1 MKTFIQ
7 LTAEQIAVLEAQSC
21 RCDDWSLVTVTE
33 DFDPKYVRNVNF
45 SGQIRIGSFNK
56 IFTLAG
62 GICKHS
68 GIYHATLHN
77 VIVGDDCMI
86 EHIRNYIA
94 NYIIGD
100 GSYIE
105 NVTDLI
111 TYGDSSFGN
120 GTKVSVLN
128 ETGGR
133 EVAIHDHLSSHEA
146 YITAL
151 YRHDAKLIGILGQ
164 LVDEYV
170 ASVTSGVGVIGRN
183 VEIMDAMH
191 IVNVKIGDATKIKG
205 TSRLRNGTIMSCPE
219 APVHIGMNVI
229 ADDFI
234 VQSGSSITDG
244 VSLSKCFVGQACCLG
259 HGYSASD
266 SLFFSN
272 CQGENGEACALF
284 AGPYTVTHHK
294 STLLIAGMFSFM
306 NAGSGSNQSNHMYK
320 LGPIHQGIFE
330 RGAKTTSDSY
340 VLFPAKIGAFSLV
353 MGRHVNNPDTTDL
366 PFSYLIEQQGVTYI
380 VPGVNLKSVGTIRD
394 VKKWPSRDK
403 RTDPHKLDYIN
414 FNHLSPFTVQKM
426 FAGVELLEKLR
437 EASGNKA
444 DNYYYKKSIIRNSA
458 LHKGI
463 RYYQTGIVKFLGNSF
478 ISRIENSSLNSDESL
493 RRALRKDTEVG
504 SGNWLDISGLI
515 CPASEVERLCRDI
528 SDGVITQ
535 ISQLGERFEEI
546 ASNYYR
552 YEWTWAYDAIERYFG
567 YNLSTITRAQAISLV
582 KQWKSAVVSLDKLI
596 YEDAGKEFELTSMTG
611 FGADGDKS
619 RRNEDFAAVRG
630 GGFEQNPF
638 VQEVQDHIRRKSEL
652 GDKIINKLSHTKKS
666 IDLNAIMTIFNQEFN
681 EEENSSQK

>member
-1 MKTFIQ
+1 MK

-21 RCDDWSLVTVTE
+21 RCENWSEVTVAE
-33 DFDPKYVRNVNF
+33 DFNPKYVRNVNF
-45 SGQIRIGSFNK
+45 SGQVRLGSFNK

-62 GICKHS
+62 GIRKHS

-77 VIVGDDCMI
+77 VIVGDDCMV

-111 TYGDSSFGN
+111 TYGETSFGN

-133 EVAIHDHLSSHEA
+133 EVAIHEHLSSHEA

-151 YRHDAKLIGILGQ
+151 YRHDQKLIDSINE
-164 LVDEYV
+164 LVSKYV
-170 ASVTSGVGVIGRN
+170 ESSKSTFGVIGEN
-183 VEIMDAMH
+183 VEILDAMH
-191 IVNVKIGDATKIKG
+191 IVNVKIGDSAKIKG
-205 TSRLRNGTIMSCPE
+205 ASRLRNGSIVSCEE
-219 APVHIGMNVI
+219 APVNIGMNVI

-234 VQSGSSITDG
+234 VESGSSITDG
-244 VSLSKCFVGQACCLG
+244 VTLTRCFVGQACVLG

-340 VLFPAKIGAFSLV
+340 VLYPAKIGAFSLV
-353 MGRHVNNPDTTDL
+353 MGRHVNNPDTSNL

-380 VPGVNLKSVGTIRD
+380 IPGVNLKSVGTVRD
-394 VKKWPSRDK
+394 VRKWPSRDRRK
-403 RTDPHKLDYIN
+403 DPHRLDHIN

-426 FAGVELLEKLR
+426 FDGMKILEMLK
-437 EASGNKA
+437 EASGNRA
-444 DNYYYKKSIIRNSA
+444 DNYYYKKSIIRNAS
-458 LHKGI
+458 LHKGLK
-463 RYYQTGIVKFLGNSF
+463 YYQTGIIKFLGNSF
-478 ISRIENSSLNSDESL
+478 ITRIQDADVSSDEGLRQAL
-493 RRALRKDTEVG
+493 RRDNPVG
-504 SGNWLDISGLI
+504 AGHWLDISGLI
-515 CPASEVERLCRDI
+515 CPASEIEKLCDDLTEGKVRDI
-528 SDGVITQ
+528 VE
-535 ISQLGERFEEI
+535 LGSRFGQI
-546 ASNYYR
+546 ASDYYS
-552 YEWTWAYDAIERYFG
+552 YEWTWAYDAIEKFWG
-567 YNLSTITRAQAISLV
+567 YDLANITRSQAIDLIS
-582 KQWKSAVVSLDKLI
+582 QWKNAVISLDKLI
-596 YEDAGKEFELTSMTG
+596 YDDAGKEFELTSMTG
-611 FGADGDKS
+611 FGVDGDKV
-619 RRNEDFAAVRG
+619 RRDADFTAVRG
-630 GGFEQNPF
+630 GGFNENPF
-638 VQEVQDHIRRKSEL
+638 VLEVLDHMRRKGEL
-652 GDKIINKLSHTKKS
+652 GDRMIARLGRKN
-666 IDLNAIMTIFNQEFN
+666 
-681 EEENSSQK
+681 

>member
-1 MKTFIQ
+1 MK

-21 RCDDWSLVTVTE
+21 RCENWSEVTVAE
-33 DFDPKYVRNVNF
+33 DFNPKYVRNVNF
-45 SGQIRIGSFNK
+45 SGQVRLGSFNK

-62 GICKHS
+62 GIRKHS

-77 VIVGDDCMI
+77 VIVGDDCMV

-111 TYGDSSFGN
+111 TYGETSFGN

-133 EVAIHDHLSSHEA
+133 EVAIHEHLSSHEA

-151 YRHDAKLIGILGQ
+151 YRHDQKLIDSINE
-164 LVDEYV
+164 LVSKYV
-170 ASVTSGVGVIGRN
+170 ESSKSTFGVIGKN
-183 VEIMDAMH
+183 VEILDAMH
-191 IVNVKIGDATKIKG
+191 IVNVKIGDSAKIKG
-205 TSRLRNGTIMSCPE
+205 ASRLRNGSIVSCEE
-219 APVHIGMNVI
+219 APVNIGMNVI

-234 VQSGSSITDG
+234 VESGSSITDG
-244 VSLSKCFVGQACCLG
+244 VTLTRCFVGQACVLG

-340 VLFPAKIGAFSLV
+340 VLYPAKIGAFSLV
-353 MGRHVNNPDTTDL
+353 MGRHVNNPDTSNL

-380 VPGVNLKSVGTIRD
+380 IPGVNLKSVGTVRD
-394 VKKWPSRDK
+394 VRKWPSRDRRK
-403 RTDPHKLDYIN
+403 DPHRLDHIN

-426 FAGVELLEKLR
+426 FDGMKILEMLK
-437 EASGNKA
+437 EASGNRA
-444 DNYYYKKSIIRNSA
+444 DNYYYKKSIIRNAS
-458 LHKGI
+458 LHKGLK
-463 RYYQTGIVKFLGNSF
+463 YYQTGIIKFLGNSF
-478 ISRIENSSLNSDESL
+478 ITRIQDADVSSDEGLRQAL
-493 RRALRKDTEVG
+493 RRDNPVG
-504 SGNWLDISGLI
+504 AGHWLDISGLI
-515 CPASEVERLCRDI
+515 CPASEIEKLCDDLTEGKVRDLVE
-528 SDGVITQ
+528 
-535 ISQLGERFEEI
+535 LGSRFGQI
-546 ASNYYR
+546 ASGYYS
-552 YEWTWAYDAIERYFG
+552 YEWTWAYDAIEKFWG
-567 YNLSTITRAQAISLV
+567 YDLANITRSQAIDLIS
-582 KQWKSAVVSLDKLI
+582 QWKNAVISLDKLI
-596 YEDAGKEFELTSMTG
+596 YDDAGKEFELTSMTG
-611 FGADGDKS
+611 FGVDGDKV
-619 RRNEDFAAVRG
+619 RRDADFTAVRG
-630 GGFEQNPF
+630 GGFNENPF
-638 VQEVQDHIRRKSEL
+638 VLEVLDHMRRKGEL
-652 GDKIINKLSHTKKS
+652 GDRMIARLGRKK
-666 IDLNAIMTIFNQEFN
+666 
-681 EEENSSQK
+681 

>member
-1 MKTFIQ
+1 MKTYLK
-7 LTAEQIAVLEAQSC
+7 LTAEQIAALEAQSC
-21 RCDDWSLVTVTE
+21 RCENWSEVTVAE
-33 DFDPKYVRNVNF
+33 DFNPKYVRNVNF
-45 SGQIRIGSFNK
+45 SGQIRLGSFNK

-62 GICKHS
+62 GIKKHS

-111 TYGDSSFGN
+111 TYGETSFGN

-133 EVAIHDHLSSHEA
+133 EVAIHEHLSSHEA

-151 YRHDAKLIGILGQ
+151 YRHDQKLIESLND
-164 LVDEYV
+164 LVSKYV
-170 ASVTSGVGVIGRN
+170 ESSKSSFGVIGKD
-183 VEIMDAMH
+183 VEILDAMH
-191 IVNVKIGDATKIKG
+191 IVNVKIGDSARIKG
-205 TSRLRNGTIMSCPE
+205 ASRLRNGSIVSCAE
-219 APVHIGMNVI
+219 APVYIGMNVI

-234 VQSGSSITDG
+234 VESGSSITDG
-244 VSLSKCFVGQACCLG
+244 VSLTRCFVGQACILG

-340 VLFPAKIGAFSLV
+340 VLYPAKIGAFSLV
-353 MGRHVNNPDTTDL
+353 MGRHVNNPDTSDL

-380 VPGVNLKSVGTIRD
+380 IPGVNLKSVGTIRD

-403 RTDPHKLDYIN
+403 RKDPHRLDHIN

-426 FAGVELLEKLR
+426 FDGIEILEKLK
-437 EASGNKA
+437 EASGNRA
-444 DNYYYKKSIIRNSA
+444 DNYYYKKSIIRNAS
-458 LHKGI
+458 LHKGLK
-463 RYYQTGIVKFLGNSF
+463 YYQTGIIKFLGNSF
-478 ISRIENSSLNSDESL
+478 ISRIQDADLSSDEGL
-493 RRALRKDTEVG
+493 RRALRRDNPVG
-504 SGNWLDISGLI
+504 SGHWLDISGLI
-515 CPASEVERLCRDI
+515 CPASEIEKLCDDLTEGKVRDLVE
-528 SDGVITQ
+528 
-535 ISQLGERFEEI
+535 LGSRFGQI
-546 ASNYYR
+546 ASNYYS
-552 YEWTWAYDAIERYFG
+552 YEWTWAYDAIEKFWG
-567 YNLSTITRAQAISLV
+567 YDLATITRSQAIDLIS
-582 KQWKSAVVSLDKLI
+582 QWKNAVISLDKLI
-596 YEDAGKEFELTSMTG
+596 YDDAGKEFELSSMTG
-611 FGADGDKS
+611 FGVDGDKV
-619 RRNEDFAAVRG
+619 RRDADFTAVRG
-630 GGFEQNPF
+630 GGFNENPF
-638 VQEVQDHIRRKSEL
+638 VLEVLDHMRRKGEL
-652 GDKIINKLSHTKKS
+652 GDRMIARLGLSQGLK
-666 IDLNAIMTIFNQEFN
+666 
-681 EEENSSQK
+681 

>member
-1 MKTFIQ
+1 MK
-7 LTAEQIAVLEAQSC
+7 LTAEQIAALEAQSC
-21 RCDDWSLVTVTE
+21 RCENWSEVTVAE
-33 DFDPKYVRNVNF
+33 DFNPKYVRNVNF
-45 SGQIRIGSFNK
+45 SGQIRLGSFNK

-62 GICKHS
+62 GIKKHS

-111 TYGDSSFGN
+111 TYGETSFGN

-133 EVAIHDHLSSHEA
+133 EVAIHEHLSSHEA

-151 YRHDAKLIGILGQ
+151 YRHDQKLIESLND
-164 LVDEYV
+164 LVSKYV
-170 ASVTSGVGVIGRN
+170 ESSKSSFGVIGKD
-183 VEIMDAMH
+183 VEILDAMH
-191 IVNVKIGDATKIKG
+191 IVNVKIGDSARIKG
-205 TSRLRNGTIMSCPE
+205 ASRLRNGSIVSCAE
-219 APVHIGMNVI
+219 APVYIGMNVI

-234 VQSGSSITDG
+234 VESGSSITDG
-244 VSLSKCFVGQACCLG
+244 VSLTRCFVGQACILG

-340 VLFPAKIGAFSLV
+340 VLYPAKIGAFSLV
-353 MGRHVNNPDTTDL
+353 MGRHVNNPDTSDL

-380 VPGVNLKSVGTIRD
+380 IPGVNLKSVGTIRD

-403 RTDPHKLDYIN
+403 RKDPHRLDHIN

-426 FAGVELLEKLR
+426 FDGIEILEKLK
-437 EASGNKA
+437 EASGNRA
-444 DNYYYKKSIIRNSA
+444 DNYYYKKSIIRNAS
-458 LHKGI
+458 LHKGLK
-463 RYYQTGIVKFLGNSF
+463 YYQTGIIKFLGNSF
-478 ISRIENSSLNSDESL
+478 ISRIQDADLSSDEGL
-493 RRALRKDTEVG
+493 RRALRRDNPVG
-504 SGNWLDISGLI
+504 AGHWLDISGLI
-515 CPASEVERLCRDI
+515 CPASEIEKLCDDLTEGKVRDLVE
-528 SDGVITQ
+528 
-535 ISQLGERFEEI
+535 LGSRFGQI
-546 ASNYYR
+546 ASNYYS
-552 YEWTWAYDAIERYFG
+552 YEWTWAYDAIEKFWG
-567 YNLSTITRAQAISLV
+567 YDLATITRSQAIDLIS
-582 KQWKSAVVSLDKLI
+582 QWKNAVISLDKLI
-596 YEDAGKEFELTSMTG
+596 YDDAGKEFELSSMTG
-611 FGADGDKS
+611 FGVDGDKV
-619 RRNEDFAAVRG
+619 RRDADFTAVRG
-630 GGFEQNPF
+630 GGFNENPF
-638 VQEVQDHIRRKSEL
+638 VLEVLDHMRRKGEL
-652 GDKIINKLSHTKKS
+652 GDRMIARLGLSQGLK
-666 IDLNAIMTIFNQEFN
+666 
-681 EEENSSQK
+681 

>member
-1 MKTFIQ
+1 MKTFLR

-21 RCDDWSLVTVTE
+21 RCENWSEVTVAE
-33 DFDPKYVRNVNF
+33 DFNPKYVRNVNF
-45 SGQIRIGSFNK
+45 SGQVRLGSFNK

-62 GICKHS
+62 GIRKHS

-77 VIVGDDCMI
+77 VIVGDDCMV

-111 TYGDSSFGN
+111 TYGETSFGN

-133 EVAIHDHLSSHEA
+133 EVAIHEHLSSHEA

-151 YRHDAKLIGILGQ
+151 YRHDQKLIDSINE
-164 LVDEYV
+164 LVSKYV
-170 ASVTSGVGVIGRN
+170 ESSKSTFGVIGKN
-183 VEIMDAMH
+183 VEILDAMH
-191 IVNVKIGDATKIKG
+191 IVNVKIGDSAKIKG
-205 TSRLRNGTIMSCPE
+205 ASRLRNGSIVSCEE
-219 APVHIGMNVI
+219 APVNIGMNVI

-234 VQSGSSITDG
+234 VESGSSITDG
-244 VSLSKCFVGQACCLG
+244 VTLTRCFVGQACVLG

-340 VLFPAKIGAFSLV
+340 VLYPAKIGAFSLV
-353 MGRHVNNPDTTDL
+353 MGRHVNNPDTSNL

-380 VPGVNLKSVGTIRD
+380 IPGVNLKSVGTVRD
-394 VKKWPSRDK
+394 VRKWPSRDRRK
-403 RTDPHKLDYIN
+403 DPHRLDHIN

-426 FAGVELLEKLR
+426 FDGIRILEMLK
-437 EASGNKA
+437 EASGNRA
-444 DNYYYKKSIIRNSA
+444 DNYYYKKSIIRNAS
-458 LHKGI
+458 LHKGLK
-463 RYYQTGIVKFLGNSF
+463 YYQTGIIKFLGNSF
-478 ISRIENSSLNSDESL
+478 ITRIQDADVSSDEGLRQAL
-493 RRALRKDTEVG
+493 RRDNPVG
-504 SGNWLDISGLI
+504 AGHWLDISGLI
-515 CPASEVERLCRDI
+515 CPASEIEKLCDDLTEGKVRDI
-528 SDGVITQ
+528 VE
-535 ISQLGERFEEI
+535 LGSRFGQI
-546 ASNYYR
+546 ASDYYS
-552 YEWTWAYDAIERYFG
+552 YEWTWAYDAIEKFWG
-567 YNLSTITRAQAISLV
+567 YDLANITRSQAIDLIS
-582 KQWKSAVVSLDKLI
+582 QWKNAVISLDKLI
-596 YEDAGKEFELTSMTG
+596 YDDAGKEFELTSMTG
-611 FGADGDKS
+611 FGVDGDKV
-619 RRNEDFAAVRG
+619 RRDADFTAVRG
-630 GGFEQNPF
+630 GGFNENPF
-638 VQEVQDHIRRKSEL
+638 VLEVLDHMRRKGEL
-652 GDKIINKLSHTKKS
+652 GDRMIARLGRKK
-666 IDLNAIMTIFNQEFN
+666 
-681 EEENSSQK
+681 

>member
-1 MKTFIQ
+1 MKTFLR

-21 RCDDWSLVTVTE
+21 RCENWSEVTVAE

-45 SGQIRIGSFNK
+45 SGQVRLGSFNK
-56 IFTLAG
+56 TFTLAG
-62 GICKHS
+62 GIRKHS

-77 VIVGDDCMI
+77 VIVGDDCMV

-111 TYGDSSFGN
+111 TYGETSFGN

-133 EVAIHDHLSSHEA
+133 EVAIHEHLSSHEA

-151 YRHDAKLIGILGQ
+151 YRHDQ
-164 LVDEYV
+164 RLVDSLNALVSKYV
-170 ASVTSGVGVIGRN
+170 ESSTSTVGVIGKN

-191 IVNVKIGDATKIKG
+191 IVNVKIGDCARIKG
-205 TSRLRNGTIMSCPE
+205 TSRLRNGSIVSCEE
-219 APVHIGMNVI
+219 APVNIGMNVI

-234 VQSGSSITDG
+234 IESGSSITDG
-244 VSLSKCFVGQACCLG
+244 VTLTRCFVGQACILG

-340 VLFPAKIGAFSLV
+340 VLYPAKIGAFSLV
-353 MGRHVNNPDTTDL
+353 MGRHVNNPDTSDL

-380 VPGVNLKSVGTIRD
+380 IPGVNLKSVGTIRD
-394 VKKWPSRDK
+394 VKKWPSRD
-403 RTDPHKLDYIN
+403 RRQDPHRLDHIN

-426 FAGVELLEKLR
+426 FDGIRILEKLK
-437 EASGNKA
+437 EASGNRA
-444 DNYYYKKSIIRNSA
+444 DNYYYKKSIIRNAS
-458 LHKGI
+458 LHKGLK
-463 RYYQTGIVKFLGNSF
+463 YYQTGIIKFLGNSF
-478 ISRIENSSLNSDESL
+478 ITRIQDADVSSDAAL
-493 RRALRKDTEVG
+493 RRALRRDNP
-504 SGNWLDISGLI
+504 SGAGHWLDISGLI
-515 CPASEVERLCRDI
+515 CPASEIEKLCDDLTEGKVIDVVE
-528 SDGVITQ
+528 
-535 ISQLGERFEEI
+535 LGSRFERI
-546 ASNYYR
+546 AADYYSC
-552 YEWTWAYDAIERYFG
+552 EWTWAYDAIEKFWG
-567 YNLSTITRAQAISLV
+567 YDLAQITRSQAIDLIR
-582 KQWKSAVVSLDKLI
+582 QWKNAVISLDKLI
-596 YEDAGKEFELTSMTG
+596 YDDAGKEFELTSMTG
-611 FGADGDKS
+611 FGVDGDKV
-619 RRNEDFAAVRG
+619 RRDADFTAVRG
-630 GGFEQNPF
+630 GGFNENPF
-638 VQEVQDHIRRKSEL
+638 VLEVLDHIRRKGEL
-652 GDKIINKLSHTKKS
+652 GDRMIAKLSSK
-666 IDLNAIMTIFNQEFN
+666 
-681 EEENSSQK
+681 

>member
-1 MKTFIQ
+1 MK

-21 RCDDWSLVTVTE
+21 RCENWSEVTVAE
-33 DFDPKYVRNVNF
+33 DFNPKYVRNVNF
-45 SGQIRIGSFNK
+45 SGQVRLGSFNK

-62 GICKHS
+62 GIRKHS

-77 VIVGDDCMI
+77 VIVGDDCMV

-111 TYGDSSFGN
+111 TYGETSFGN
-120 GTKVSVLN
+120 GMKVSVLN

-133 EVAIHDHLSSHEA
+133 EVAIHEHLSSHEA

-151 YRHDAKLIGILGQ
+151 YRHDQKLIDSINE
-164 LVDEYV
+164 LVSKYV
-170 ASVTSGVGVIGRN
+170 ESSKSTFGVIGKN
-183 VEIMDAMH
+183 VEILDAMH
-191 IVNVKIGDATKIKG
+191 IVNVKIGDSAKIKG
-205 TSRLRNGTIMSCPE
+205 ASRLRNGSIVSCEE
-219 APVHIGMNVI
+219 APVNIGMNVI

-234 VQSGSSITDG
+234 VESGSSITDG
-244 VSLSKCFVGQACCLG
+244 VTLTRCFVGQACVLG

-340 VLFPAKIGAFSLV
+340 VLYPAKIGAFSLV
-353 MGRHVNNPDTTDL
+353 MGRHVNNPDTSNL

-380 VPGVNLKSVGTIRD
+380 IPGVNLKSVGTVRD
-394 VKKWPSRDK
+394 VRKWPSRDRRK
-403 RTDPHKLDYIN
+403 DPHRLDHIN

-426 FAGVELLEKLR
+426 FDGMKILEMLK
-437 EASGNKA
+437 EASGNRA
-444 DNYYYKKSIIRNSA
+444 DNYYYKKSIIRNAS
-458 LHKGI
+458 LHKGLK
-463 RYYQTGIVKFLGNSF
+463 YYQTGIIKFLGNSF
-478 ISRIENSSLNSDESL
+478 ITRIQDADVSSDEGLRQAL
-493 RRALRKDTEVG
+493 RRDNPVG
-504 SGNWLDISGLI
+504 AGHWLDISGLI
-515 CPASEVERLCRDI
+515 CPASEIEKLCDDLTEGKVRDLVE
-528 SDGVITQ
+528 
-535 ISQLGERFEEI
+535 LGSRFGQI
-546 ASNYYR
+546 ASDYYS
-552 YEWTWAYDAIERYFG
+552 YEWTWAYDAIEKFWG
-567 YNLSTITRAQAISLV
+567 YDLANITRSQAIDLIS
-582 KQWKSAVVSLDKLI
+582 QWKNAVISLDKLI
-596 YEDAGKEFELTSMTG
+596 YDDAGKEFELTSMTG
-611 FGADGDKS
+611 FGVDGDKV
-619 RRNEDFAAVRG
+619 RRDADFTAVRG
-630 GGFEQNPF
+630 GGFNENPF
-638 VQEVQDHIRRKSEL
+638 VLEVLDHMRRKGEL
-652 GDKIINKLSHTKKS
+652 GDRMIARLGRKK
-666 IDLNAIMTIFNQEFN
+666 
-681 EEENSSQK
+681 

>member
-1 MKTFIQ
+1 MKTYLN
-7 LTAEQIAVLEAQSC
+7 LTAEQIAALEAQSC
-21 RCDDWSLVTVTE
+21 RCENWSEVTVAE
-33 DFDPKYVRNVNF
+33 DFNPKYVRNVNF
-45 SGQIRIGSFNK
+45 SGQIRLGSFNK

-62 GICKHS
+62 GIRKHS

-77 VIVGDDCMI
+77 VVVGDDCMI

-111 TYGDSSFGN
+111 TYGETSFGN

-133 EVAIHDHLSSHEA
+133 EVAIHEHLSSHEA

-151 YRHDAKLIGILGQ
+151 YRHDQKLIESLND
-164 LVDEYV
+164 LVSKYV
-170 ASVTSGVGVIGRN
+170 ESSKSSFGVIGKD
-183 VEIMDAMH
+183 VEILDAMH
-191 IVNVKIGDATKIKG
+191 IVNVKIGDNARIKG
-205 TSRLRNGTIMSCPE
+205 ASRLRNGSIVSCAE
-219 APVHIGMNVI
+219 APVYIGMNVI

-234 VQSGSSITDG
+234 VESGSSITDG
-244 VSLSKCFVGQACCLG
+244 VSLTRCFVGQACILG

-340 VLFPAKIGAFSLV
+340 VLYPAKIGAFSLV
-353 MGRHVNNPDTTDL
+353 MGRHVNNPDTSDL

-380 VPGVNLKSVGTIRD
+380 IPGVNLKSVGTIRD

-403 RTDPHKLDYIN
+403 RKDPHRLDHIN

-426 FAGVELLEKLR
+426 FDGIEILEKLK
-437 EASGNKA
+437 EASGNRA
-444 DNYYYKKSIIRNSA
+444 DNYYYKKSIIRNAS
-458 LHKGI
+458 LHKGLK
-463 RYYQTGIVKFLGNSF
+463 YYQTGIIKFLGNSF
-478 ISRIENSSLNSDESL
+478 ISRIQDADLSSDEGL
-493 RRALRKDTEVG
+493 RRALRRDNPVG
-504 SGNWLDISGLI
+504 AGHWLDISGLI
-515 CPASEVERLCRDI
+515 CPASEIEKLCDDLTEGKVRDLVE
-528 SDGVITQ
+528 
-535 ISQLGERFEEI
+535 LGNRFGQI
-546 ASNYYR
+546 ASNYYS
-552 YEWTWAYDAIERYFG
+552 YEWTWAYDAIEKFWG
-567 YNLSTITRAQAISLV
+567 YDLATITRSQAIDLIS
-582 KQWKSAVVSLDKLI
+582 QWKNAVISLDKLI
-596 YEDAGKEFELTSMTG
+596 YDDAGKEFELSSMTG
-611 FGADGDKS
+611 FGVDGDKV
-619 RRNEDFAAVRG
+619 RRDADFTAVRG
-630 GGFEQNPF
+630 GGFNENPF
-638 VQEVQDHIRRKSEL
+638 VLEVLDHMRRKGEL
-652 GDKIINKLSHTKKS
+652 GDRMIARLGLSQGLK
-666 IDLNAIMTIFNQEFN
+666 
-681 EEENSSQK
+681 

>member
-1 MKTFIQ
+1 MKTYLN
-7 LTAEQIAVLEAQSC
+7 LTAEQIAALEAQSC
-21 RCDDWSLVTVTE
+21 RCENWSEVTVAE
-33 DFDPKYVRNVNF
+33 DFNPKYVRNVNF
-45 SGQIRIGSFNK
+45 SGQIRLGSFNK

-62 GICKHS
+62 GIKKHS

-111 TYGDSSFGN
+111 TYGETSFGN

-133 EVAIHDHLSSHEA
+133 EVAIHEHLSSHEA

-151 YRHDAKLIGILGQ
+151 YRHDQKLIESLND
-164 LVDEYV
+164 LVSKYV
-170 ASVTSGVGVIGRN
+170 ESSKSSFGVIGKD
-183 VEIMDAMH
+183 VEILDAMH
-191 IVNVKIGDATKIKG
+191 IVNVKIGDNARIKG
-205 TSRLRNGTIMSCPE
+205 ASRLRNGSIVSCTE
-219 APVHIGMNVI
+219 APVYIGMNVI

-234 VQSGSSITDG
+234 VESGSSITDG
-244 VSLSKCFVGQACCLG
+244 VSLTRCFVGQACILG

-340 VLFPAKIGAFSLV
+340 VLYPAKIGAFSLV
-353 MGRHVNNPDTTDL
+353 MGRHVNNPDTSDL

-380 VPGVNLKSVGTIRD
+380 IPGVNLKSVGTIRD

-403 RTDPHKLDYIN
+403 RKDPHRLDHIN
-414 FNHLSPFTVQKM
+414 FNHPSPFTVQKM
-426 FAGVELLEKLR
+426 FDGIEILEKLK
-437 EASGNKA
+437 EASGNRA
-444 DNYYYKKSIIRNSA
+444 DNYYYKKSIIRNAS
-458 LHKGI
+458 LHKGLK
-463 RYYQTGIVKFLGNSF
+463 YYQTGIIKFLGNSF
-478 ISRIENSSLNSDESL
+478 ITRIQDADVGSDAAL
-493 RRALRKDTEVG
+493 RRALRRDNP
-504 SGNWLDISGLI
+504 SGAGHWLDISGLI
-515 CPASEVERLCRDI
+515 CPASEIEKLCDDLTDGKVRNVVE
-528 SDGVITQ
+528 
-535 ISQLGERFEEI
+535 LGSRFERI
-546 ASNYYR
+546 AADYYSF
-552 YEWTWAYDAIERYFG
+552 EWTWAYDAIEKFWG
-567 YNLSTITRAQAISLV
+567 YDLAQITRSQAIDLI
-582 KQWKSAVVSLDKLI
+582 KQWKNAVISLDKLI
-596 YEDAGKEFELTSMTG
+596 YDDAGKEFELTSMTG
-611 FGADGDKS
+611 FGVDGDKV
-619 RRNEDFAAVRG
+619 RRDADFTAVRG
-630 GGFEQNPF
+630 GGFNENPF
-638 VQEVQDHIRRKSEL
+638 VLEVLDHIRRKGEL
-652 GDKIINKLSHTKKS
+652 GDRMIAKLSSK
-666 IDLNAIMTIFNQEFN
+666 
-681 EEENSSQK
+681 

>member
-1 MKTFIQ
+1 MKTYLK

-21 RCDDWSLVTVTE
+21 RCENWSEVTVAE
-33 DFDPKYVRNVNF
+33 DFNPKYVRNVNF
-45 SGQIRIGSFNK
+45 SGQIRLGSFNK

-62 GICKHS
+62 GIRKHS

-77 VIVGDDCMI
+77 VVVGDDCMI

-111 TYGDSSFGN
+111 TYGETSFGN

-133 EVAIHDHLSSHEA
+133 EVAIHEHLSSHEA

-151 YRHDAKLIGILGQ
+151 YRHDQKLIESLND
-164 LVDEYV
+164 LVSKYV
-170 ASVTSGVGVIGRN
+170 ESSKSSFGVIGKN
-183 VEIMDAMH
+183 VEILDAMH
-191 IVNVKIGDATKIKG
+191 IVNVKIGDNARIKG
-205 TSRLRNGTIMSCPE
+205 ASRLRNGSIVSCPE
-219 APVHIGMNVI
+219 APVYIGMNVI

-234 VQSGSSITDG
+234 VESGSSITDG
-244 VSLSKCFVGQACCLG
+244 VSLTRCFVGQACILG

-340 VLFPAKIGAFSLV
+340 VLYPAKIGAFSLV
-353 MGRHVNNPDTTDL
+353 MGRHVNNPDTSDL

-380 VPGVNLKSVGTIRD
+380 IPGVNLKSVGTIRD

-403 RTDPHKLDYIN
+403 RKDPHRLDHIN

-426 FAGVELLEKLR
+426 FNGIEILEKLK
-437 EASGNKA
+437 EASGNRA
-444 DNYYYKKSIIRNSA
+444 DNYYYKKSIIRNAS
-458 LHKGI
+458 LHKGLK
-463 RYYQTGIVKFLGNSF
+463 YYQTGIIKFLGNSF
-478 ISRIENSSLNSDESL
+478 ISRIQDADLSSDEGL
-493 RRALRKDTEVG
+493 RRALRRDNPVG
-504 SGNWLDISGLI
+504 AGHWLDISGLI
-515 CPASEVERLCRDI
+515 CPASEIEKLCDDLTEGKVRDLVE
-528 SDGVITQ
+528 
-535 ISQLGERFEEI
+535 LGSRFGQI
-546 ASNYYR
+546 ASNYYS
-552 YEWTWAYDAIERYFG
+552 YEWTWAYDAIEKFWG
-567 YNLSTITRAQAISLV
+567 YDLATITRSQAIDLIS
-582 KQWKSAVVSLDKLI
+582 QWKNAVISLDKLI
-596 YEDAGKEFELTSMTG
+596 YDDAGKEFELSSMTG
-611 FGADGDKS
+611 FGVDGDKV
-619 RRNEDFAAVRG
+619 RRDADFTAVRG
-630 GGFEQNPF
+630 GGFNENPF
-638 VQEVQDHIRRKSEL
+638 VLEVLDHMRRKGEL
-652 GDKIINKLSHTKKS
+652 GDRMIARLGLSQGLK
-666 IDLNAIMTIFNQEFN
+666 
-681 EEENSSQK
+681 

>member
-1 MKTFIQ
+1 MKTYLN

-21 RCDDWSLVTVTE
+21 RCENWSEVTVAE
-33 DFDPKYVRNVNF
+33 DFNPKYVRNVNF
-45 SGQIRIGSFNK
+45 SGQIRLGSFNK

-62 GICKHS
+62 GIRKHS

-77 VIVGDDCMI
+77 VVVGDDCMI

-111 TYGDSSFGN
+111 TYGETSFGN

-133 EVAIHDHLSSHEA
+133 EVAIHEHLSSHEA

-151 YRHDAKLIGILGQ
+151 YRHDQKLIESLND
-164 LVDEYV
+164 LVSKYV
-170 ASVTSGVGVIGRN
+170 ESSKSSFGVIGKD
-183 VEIMDAMH
+183 VEILDAMH
-191 IVNVKIGDATKIKG
+191 IVNVKIGDNARIKG
-205 TSRLRNGTIMSCPE
+205 ASRLRNGSIVSCPE
-219 APVHIGMNVI
+219 APVYIGMNVI

-234 VQSGSSITDG
+234 VESGSSITDG
-244 VSLSKCFVGQACCLG
+244 VSLTRCFVGQACILG

-340 VLFPAKIGAFSLV
+340 VLYPAKIGAFSLV
-353 MGRHVNNPDTTDL
+353 MGRHVNNPDTSDL

-380 VPGVNLKSVGTIRD
+380 IPGVNLKSVGTIRD

-403 RTDPHKLDYIN
+403 RKDPHRLDHIN

-426 FAGVELLEKLR
+426 FDGIEILEKLK
-437 EASGNKA
+437 EASGNRA
-444 DNYYYKKSIIRNSA
+444 DNYYYKKSIIRNAS
-458 LHKGI
+458 LHKGLK
-463 RYYQTGIVKFLGNSF
+463 YYQTGIIKFLGNSF
-478 ISRIENSSLNSDESL
+478 ISRIQDADLSSDEGL
-493 RRALRKDTEVG
+493 RRALRRDNPVG
-504 SGNWLDISGLI
+504 AGHWLDISGLI
-515 CPASEVERLCRDI
+515 CPASEIEKLCDDLTEGKVRDLVE
-528 SDGVITQ
+528 
-535 ISQLGERFEEI
+535 LGSRFGQI
-546 ASNYYR
+546 ASNYYS
-552 YEWTWAYDAIERYFG
+552 YEWTWAYDAIEKFWG
-567 YNLSTITRAQAISLV
+567 YDLATITRSQAIELIS
-582 KQWKSAVVSLDKLI
+582 QWKNAVISLDKLI
-596 YEDAGKEFELTSMTG
+596 YDDAGKEFELSSMTG
-611 FGADGDKS
+611 FGVDGDKV
-619 RRNEDFAAVRG
+619 RRDADFTAVRG
-630 GGFEQNPF
+630 GGFNENPF
-638 VQEVQDHIRRKSEL
+638 VLEVLDHMRRKGEL
-652 GDKIINKLSHTKKS
+652 GDRMIARLGR
-666 IDLNAIMTIFNQEFN
+666 
-681 EEENSSQK
+681 SQGLK

>member
-1 MKTFIQ
+1 MK

-21 RCDDWSLVTVTE
+21 RCENWSEVTVAE
-33 DFDPKYVRNVNF
+33 DFNPKYVRNVNF
-45 SGQIRIGSFNK
+45 SGQVRLGSFNK

-62 GICKHS
+62 GIRKHS

-77 VIVGDDCMI
+77 VIVGDDCMV

-111 TYGDSSFGN
+111 TYGETSFGN

-133 EVAIHDHLSSHEA
+133 EVAIHEHLSSHEA

-151 YRHDAKLIGILGQ
+151 YRHDQKLIDSINE
-164 LVDEYV
+164 LVSKYV
-170 ASVTSGVGVIGRN
+170 ESSKSTFGVIGKN
-183 VEIMDAMH
+183 VEILDAMH
-191 IVNVKIGDATKIKG
+191 IVNVKIGDSAKIKG
-205 TSRLRNGTIMSCPE
+205 ASRLRNGSIVSCEE
-219 APVHIGMNVI
+219 APVNIGMNVI

-234 VQSGSSITDG
+234 VESGSSITDG
-244 VSLSKCFVGQACCLG
+244 VTLTRCFVGQACVLG

-340 VLFPAKIGAFSLV
+340 VLYPAKIGAFSLV
-353 MGRHVNNPDTTDL
+353 MGRHVNNPDTSNL

-380 VPGVNLKSVGTIRD
+380 IPGVNLKSVGTVRD
-394 VKKWPSRDK
+394 VRKWPSRDRRK
-403 RTDPHKLDYIN
+403 DPHRLDHIN

-426 FAGVELLEKLR
+426 FEGIRILEMLK
-437 EASGNKA
+437 EASGNRA
-444 DNYYYKKSIIRNSA
+444 DNYYYKKSIIRNAS
-458 LHKGI
+458 LHKGLK
-463 RYYQTGIVKFLGNSF
+463 YYQTGIIKFLGNSF
-478 ISRIENSSLNSDESL
+478 ITRIQDADVSSDEGL
-493 RRALRKDTEVG
+493 RRALRRDNPVG
-504 SGNWLDISGLI
+504 AGHWLDISGLI
-515 CPASEVERLCRDI
+515 CPASEIEKLCDDLTEGKVRDLVE
-528 SDGVITQ
+528 
-535 ISQLGERFEEI
+535 LGSRFGQI
-546 ASNYYR
+546 ASDYYS
-552 YEWTWAYDAIERYFG
+552 YEWTWAYDAIEKFWG
-567 YNLSTITRAQAISLV
+567 YDLENITRSQAIDLIS
-582 KQWKSAVVSLDKLI
+582 QWKNAVISLDKLI
-596 YEDAGKEFELTSMTG
+596 YDDAGKEFELTSMTG
-611 FGADGDKS
+611 FGVDGDKV
-619 RRNEDFAAVRG
+619 RRDADFTAVRG
-630 GGFEQNPF
+630 GGFNENPF
-638 VQEVQDHIRRKSEL
+638 VLEVLDHMRRKGEL
-652 GDKIINKLSHTKKS
+652 GDRMIARLGRKK
-666 IDLNAIMTIFNQEFN
+666 
-681 EEENSSQK
+681 

>member
-1 MKTFIQ
+1 MKTYLK
-7 LTAEQIAVLEAQSC
+7 LTAEQIAALEAQSC
-21 RCDDWSLVTVTE
+21 RCENWSEVTVAE
-33 DFDPKYVRNVNF
+33 DFNPKYVRNVNF
-45 SGQIRIGSFNK
+45 SGQIRLGSFNK

-62 GICKHS
+62 GIKKHS

-111 TYGDSSFGN
+111 TYGETSFGN

-133 EVAIHDHLSSHEA
+133 EVAIHEHLSSHEA

-151 YRHDAKLIGILGQ
+151 YRHDQKLIESLND
-164 LVDEYV
+164 LVSKYV
-170 ASVTSGVGVIGRN
+170 ESSKSSFGVIGKN
-183 VEIMDAMH
+183 VEILDAMH
-191 IVNVKIGDATKIKG
+191 IVNVKIGDNARIKG
-205 TSRLRNGTIMSCPE
+205 ASRLRNGSIVSCAE
-219 APVHIGMNVI
+219 APVYIGMNVI

-234 VQSGSSITDG
+234 VESGSSITDG
-244 VSLSKCFVGQACCLG
+244 VSLTRCFVGQACILG

-340 VLFPAKIGAFSLV
+340 VLYPAKIGAFSLV
-353 MGRHVNNPDTTDL
+353 MGRHVNNPDTSDL

-380 VPGVNLKSVGTIRD
+380 IPGVNLKSVGTIRD

-403 RTDPHKLDYIN
+403 RKDPHRLDHIN

-426 FAGVELLEKLR
+426 FNGIEILEKLK
-437 EASGNKA
+437 EASGNRA
-444 DNYYYKKSIIRNSA
+444 DNYYYKKSIIRNAS
-458 LHKGI
+458 LHKGLK
-463 RYYQTGIVKFLGNSF
+463 YYQTGIIKFLGNSF
-478 ISRIENSSLNSDESL
+478 ISRIQDADLSSDEGL
-493 RRALRKDTEVG
+493 RRALRRDNPVG
-504 SGNWLDISGLI
+504 AGHWLDISGLI
-515 CPASEVERLCRDI
+515 CPASEIEKLCDDLTEGKVRDLVE
-528 SDGVITQ
+528 
-535 ISQLGERFEEI
+535 LGSRFGQI
-546 ASNYYR
+546 ASNYYS
-552 YEWTWAYDAIERYFG
+552 YEWTWAYDAIEKFWG
-567 YNLSTITRAQAISLV
+567 YDLATITRSQAIDLIS
-582 KQWKSAVVSLDKLI
+582 QWKNAVISLDKLI
-596 YEDAGKEFELTSMTG
+596 YDDAGKEFELSSMTG
-611 FGADGDKS
+611 FGVDGDKV
-619 RRNEDFAAVRG
+619 RRDADFTAVRG
-630 GGFEQNPF
+630 GGFNENPF
-638 VQEVQDHIRRKSEL
+638 VLEVLDHMRRKGEL
-652 GDKIINKLSHTKKS
+652 GDRMIARLGLSQGLK
-666 IDLNAIMTIFNQEFN
+666 
-681 EEENSSQK
+681 

>member
-1 MKTFIQ
+1 MK

-21 RCDDWSLVTVTE
+21 RCENWSEVTVAE
-33 DFDPKYVRNVNF
+33 DFNPKYVRNVNF
-45 SGQIRIGSFNK
+45 SGQVRLGSFNK

-62 GICKHS
+62 GIRKHS

-77 VIVGDDCMI
+77 VIVGDDCMV

-111 TYGDSSFGN
+111 TYGETSFGN

-133 EVAIHDHLSSHEA
+133 EVAIHEHLSSHEA

-151 YRHDAKLIGILGQ
+151 YRHDQKLIESINE
-164 LVDEYV
+164 LVSEYV
-170 ASVTSGVGVIGRN
+170 ESSKSTFGVIGKN
-183 VEIMDAMH
+183 VEILDAMH
-191 IVNVKIGDATKIKG
+191 IVNVKIGDSAKIKG
-205 TSRLRNGTIMSCPE
+205 ASRLRNGSIVSCEE
-219 APVHIGMNVI
+219 APVNIGMNVI

-234 VQSGSSITDG
+234 VESGSSITDG
-244 VSLSKCFVGQACCLG
+244 VTLTRCFVGQACVLG

-340 VLFPAKIGAFSLV
+340 VLYPAKIGAFSLV
-353 MGRHVNNPDTTDL
+353 MGRHVNNPDTSNL

-380 VPGVNLKSVGTIRD
+380 IPGVNLKSVGTVRD
-394 VKKWPSRDK
+394 VRKWPSRDRRK
-403 RTDPHKLDYIN
+403 DPHRLDHIN

-426 FAGVELLEKLR
+426 FDGMKILEMLK
-437 EASGNKA
+437 EASGNRA
-444 DNYYYKKSIIRNSA
+444 DNYYYKKSIIRNAS
-458 LHKGI
+458 LHKGLK
-463 RYYQTGIVKFLGNSF
+463 YYQTGIIKFLGNSF
-478 ISRIENSSLNSDESL
+478 ITRIQDADVSSDEGL
-493 RRALRKDTEVG
+493 RRALRRDNPVG
-504 SGNWLDISGLI
+504 AGHWLDISGLI
-515 CPASEVERLCRDI
+515 CPASEIEKLCDDLTEGKVRDLVE
-528 SDGVITQ
+528 
-535 ISQLGERFEEI
+535 LGSRFGQI
-546 ASNYYR
+546 ASDYYS
-552 YEWTWAYDAIERYFG
+552 YEWTWAYDAIEKFWG
-567 YNLSTITRAQAISLV
+567 YDLANITRSQAIDLIS
-582 KQWKSAVVSLDKLI
+582 QWKNAVISLDKLI
-596 YEDAGKEFELTSMTG
+596 YDDAGKEFELTSMTG
-611 FGADGDKS
+611 FGVDGDKV
-619 RRNEDFAAVRG
+619 RRDADFTAVRG
-630 GGFEQNPF
+630 GSFNENPF
-638 VQEVQDHIRRKSEL
+638 VLEVLDHMRRKGEL
-652 GDKIINKLSHTKKS
+652 GDRMIARLGRKN
-666 IDLNAIMTIFNQEFN
+666 
-681 EEENSSQK
+681 

>member
-1 MKTFIQ
+1 MK

-21 RCDDWSLVTVTE
+21 RCENWSEVTVAE
-33 DFDPKYVRNVNF
+33 DFNPKYVRNVNF
-45 SGQIRIGSFNK
+45 SGQVRLGSFNK

-62 GICKHS
+62 GIRKHS

-77 VIVGDDCMI
+77 VIVGDDCMV

-100 GSYIE
+100 GAYIE

-111 TYGDSSFGN
+111 TYGETSFGN

-133 EVAIHDHLSSHEA
+133 EVAIHEHLSSHEA

-151 YRHDAKLIGILGQ
+151 YRHDQKLIDSINE
-164 LVDEYV
+164 LVSKYV
-170 ASVTSGVGVIGRN
+170 ESSKSTFGVIGKN
-183 VEIMDAMH
+183 VEILDAMH
-191 IVNVKIGDATKIKG
+191 IVNVKIGDSAKIKG
-205 TSRLRNGTIMSCPE
+205 ASRLRNGSIVSCEE
-219 APVHIGMNVI
+219 APVNIGMNVI

-234 VQSGSSITDG
+234 VESGSSITDG
-244 VSLSKCFVGQACCLG
+244 VTLTRCFVGQACVLG

-340 VLFPAKIGAFSLV
+340 VLYPAKIGAFSLV
-353 MGRHVNNPDTTDL
+353 MGRHVNNPDTSNL

-380 VPGVNLKSVGTIRD
+380 IPGVNLKSVGTVRD
-394 VKKWPSRDK
+394 VRKWPSRDRRK
-403 RTDPHKLDYIN
+403 DPHRLDHIN

-426 FAGVELLEKLR
+426 FEGIRILEMLK
-437 EASGNKA
+437 EASGNRA
-444 DNYYYKKSIIRNSA
+444 DNYYYKKSIIRNAS
-458 LHKGI
+458 LHKGLK
-463 RYYQTGIVKFLGNSF
+463 YYQTGIIKFLGNSF
-478 ISRIENSSLNSDESL
+478 ITRIQDADVSSDEGLRQAL
-493 RRALRKDTEVG
+493 RRDNPVG
-504 SGNWLDISGLI
+504 AGHWLDISGLI
-515 CPASEVERLCRDI
+515 CPASEIEKLCDDLTEGKVRDLVE
-528 SDGVITQ
+528 
-535 ISQLGERFEEI
+535 LGSRFGQI
-546 ASNYYR
+546 ASDYYS
-552 YEWTWAYDAIERYFG
+552 YEWTWAYDAIEKFWG
-567 YNLSTITRAQAISLV
+567 YDLANITRSQAIDLIS
-582 KQWKSAVVSLDKLI
+582 QWKNAVISLDKLI
-596 YEDAGKEFELTSMTG
+596 YDDAGKEFELTSMTG
-611 FGADGDKS
+611 FGVDGDKV
-619 RRNEDFAAVRG
+619 RRDADFTAVRG
-630 GGFEQNPF
+630 GGFNENPF
-638 VQEVQDHIRRKSEL
+638 VLEVLDHMRRKGEL
-652 GDKIINKLSHTKKS
+652 GDRMIARLGRKK
-666 IDLNAIMTIFNQEFN
+666 
-681 EEENSSQK
+681 

>member
-1 MKTFIQ
+1 MKTYLN

-21 RCDDWSLVTVTE
+21 RCENWSEVTVAE
-33 DFDPKYVRNVNF
+33 DFNPKYVRNVNF
-45 SGQIRIGSFNK
+45 SGQIRLGSFNK

-62 GICKHS
+62 GIKKHS

-111 TYGDSSFGN
+111 TYGETSFGN

-133 EVAIHDHLSSHEA
+133 EVAIHEHLSSHEA

-151 YRHDAKLIGILGQ
+151 YRHDHKLIESLND
-164 LVDEYV
+164 LVSKYV
-170 ASVTSGVGVIGRN
+170 ESSKSSFGVIGKD
-183 VEIMDAMH
+183 VEILDAMH
-191 IVNVKIGDATKIKG
+191 IVNVKIGDNARIKG
-205 TSRLRNGTIMSCPE
+205 ASRLRNGSIVSCPE
-219 APVHIGMNVI
+219 APVYIGMNVI

-234 VQSGSSITDG
+234 VESGSSITDG
-244 VSLSKCFVGQACCLG
+244 VSLTRCFVGQACILG

-340 VLFPAKIGAFSLV
+340 VLYPAKIGAFSLV
-353 MGRHVNNPDTTDL
+353 MGRHVNNPDTSDL

-380 VPGVNLKSVGTIRD
+380 IPGVNLKSVGTIRD

-403 RTDPHKLDYIN
+403 RNDPHRLDHIN

-426 FAGVELLEKLR
+426 FDGIEILEKLK
-437 EASGNKA
+437 EASGNRA
-444 DNYYYKKSIIRNSA
+444 DNYYYKKSIIRNAS
-458 LHKGI
+458 LHKGLK
-463 RYYQTGIVKFLGNSF
+463 YYQTGIIKFLGNSF
-478 ISRIENSSLNSDESL
+478 ITRIQDADLSSDEGL
-493 RRALRKDTEVG
+493 RRALRRDNPVG
-504 SGNWLDISGLI
+504 AGHWLDISGLI
-515 CPASEVERLCRDI
+515 CPASEIEKLCDDLAEGKVRDLVE
-528 SDGVITQ
+528 
-535 ISQLGERFEEI
+535 LGNRFGQI
-546 ASNYYR
+546 ASNYYS
-552 YEWTWAYDAIERYFG
+552 YEWTWAYDAIEKFWG
-567 YNLSTITRAQAISLV
+567 YDLATITRSQAIDLIS
-582 KQWKSAVVSLDKLI
+582 QWKNAVISLDKLI
-596 YEDAGKEFELTSMTG
+596 YDDAGKEFELSSMTG
-611 FGADGDKS
+611 FGVDGDKV
-619 RRNEDFAAVRG
+619 RRDADFTAVRG
-630 GGFEQNPF
+630 GGFNENPF
-638 VQEVQDHIRRKSEL
+638 VLEVLDHMRRKGEL
-652 GDKIINKLSHTKKS
+652 GDRMIARLGLSQGLK
-666 IDLNAIMTIFNQEFN
+666 
-681 EEENSSQK
+681 

>member
-1 MKTFIQ
+1 MK

-21 RCDDWSLVTVTE
+21 RCENWSEVTVAE
-33 DFDPKYVRNVNF
+33 DFNPKYVRNVNF
-45 SGQIRIGSFNK
+45 SGQVRLGSFNK

-62 GICKHS
+62 GIRKHS

-77 VIVGDDCMI
+77 VIVGDDCMV

-111 TYGDSSFGN
+111 TYGETSFGN

-133 EVAIHDHLSSHEA
+133 EVAIHEHLSSHEA

-151 YRHDAKLIGILGQ
+151 YRHDQKLIDSINE
-164 LVDEYV
+164 LVSKYV
-170 ASVTSGVGVIGRN
+170 ESSKSTFGVIGKN
-183 VEIMDAMH
+183 VEILDAMH
-191 IVNVKIGDATKIKG
+191 IVNVKIGDSAKIKG
-205 TSRLRNGTIMSCPE
+205 ASRLRNGSIVSCEE
-219 APVHIGMNVI
+219 APVNIGMNVI

-234 VQSGSSITDG
+234 VESGSSITDG
-244 VSLSKCFVGQACCLG
+244 VTLTRCFVGQACVLG

-340 VLFPAKIGAFSLV
+340 VLYPAKIGAFSLV
-353 MGRHVNNPDTTDL
+353 MGRHVNNPDTSNL

-380 VPGVNLKSVGTIRD
+380 IPGVNLKSVGTVRD
-394 VKKWPSRDK
+394 VRKWPSRDRRK
-403 RTDPHKLDYIN
+403 DPHRLDHIN

-426 FAGVELLEKLR
+426 FEGIRILEMLK
-437 EASGNKA
+437 EASGNRA
-444 DNYYYKKSIIRNSA
+444 DNYYYKKSIIRNAS
-458 LHKGI
+458 LHKGLK
-463 RYYQTGIVKFLGNSF
+463 YYQTGIIKFLGNSF
-478 ISRIENSSLNSDESL
+478 ITRIQDADVSSDEGL
-493 RRALRKDTEVG
+493 RRALRRDNPVG
-504 SGNWLDISGLI
+504 AGHWLDISGLI
-515 CPASEVERLCRDI
+515 CPASEIEKLCDDLTEGKVRDLVE
-528 SDGVITQ
+528 
-535 ISQLGERFEEI
+535 LGSRFGQI
-546 ASNYYR
+546 ASDYYS
-552 YEWTWAYDAIERYFG
+552 YEWTWAYDAIEKFWG
-567 YNLSTITRAQAISLV
+567 YDLANITRPQAIDLIS
-582 KQWKSAVVSLDKLI
+582 QWKNAVISLDKLI
-596 YEDAGKEFELTSMTG
+596 YDDAGKEFELTSMTG
-611 FGADGDKS
+611 FGVDGDKV
-619 RRNEDFAAVRG
+619 RRDADFTAVRG
-630 GGFEQNPF
+630 GGFNENPF
-638 VQEVQDHIRRKSEL
+638 VLEVLDHMRRKGEL
-652 GDKIINKLSHTKKS
+652 GDRMIARLGRKK
-666 IDLNAIMTIFNQEFN
+666 
-681 EEENSSQK
+681 

>member
-1 MKTFIQ
+1 MK
-7 LTAEQIAVLEAQSC
+7 LTAEQIAALEAQSC
-21 RCDDWSLVTVTE
+21 RCENWSEVTVAE
-33 DFDPKYVRNVNF
+33 DFNPKYVRNVNF
-45 SGQIRIGSFNK
+45 SGQIRLGSFNK

-62 GICKHS
+62 GIKKHS

-111 TYGDSSFGN
+111 TYGETSFGN

-133 EVAIHDHLSSHEA
+133 EVAIHEHLSSHEA

-151 YRHDAKLIGILGQ
+151 YRHDQKLIESLND
-164 LVDEYV
+164 LVSKYV
-170 ASVTSGVGVIGRN
+170 ESSKSSFGVIGKD
-183 VEIMDAMH
+183 VEILDAMH
-191 IVNVKIGDATKIKG
+191 IVNVKIGDSARIKG
-205 TSRLRNGTIMSCPE
+205 ASRLRNGSIVSCPE
-219 APVHIGMNVI
+219 APVYIGMNVI

-234 VQSGSSITDG
+234 VESGSSITDG
-244 VSLSKCFVGQACCLG
+244 VSLTRCFVGQACILG

-340 VLFPAKIGAFSLV
+340 VLYPAKIGAFSLV
-353 MGRHVNNPDTTDL
+353 MGRHVNNPDTSDL

-380 VPGVNLKSVGTIRD
+380 IPGVNLKSVGTIRD

-403 RTDPHKLDYIN
+403 RKDPHRLDHIN

-426 FAGVELLEKLR
+426 FDGIEILEKLK
-437 EASGNKA
+437 EASGNRA
-444 DNYYYKKSIIRNSA
+444 DNYYYKKSIIRNAS
-458 LHKGI
+458 LHKGLK
-463 RYYQTGIVKFLGNSF
+463 YYQTGIIKFLGNSF
-478 ISRIENSSLNSDESL
+478 ISRIQDADLSSDEGL
-493 RRALRKDTEVG
+493 RRALRRDNPVG
-504 SGNWLDISGLI
+504 AGHWLDISGLI
-515 CPASEVERLCRDI
+515 CPASEIEKLCDDLTEGKVRDLVE
-528 SDGVITQ
+528 
-535 ISQLGERFEEI
+535 LGSRFGQI
-546 ASNYYR
+546 ASNYYS
-552 YEWTWAYDAIERYFG
+552 YEWTWAYDAIEKFWG
-567 YNLSTITRAQAISLV
+567 YDLATITRSQAIDLIS
-582 KQWKSAVVSLDKLI
+582 QWKNAVISLDKLI
-596 YEDAGKEFELTSMTG
+596 YDDAGKEFELSSMTG
-611 FGADGDKS
+611 FGVDGDKV
-619 RRNEDFAAVRG
+619 RRDADFTAVRG
-630 GGFEQNPF
+630 GGFNENPF
-638 VQEVQDHIRRKSEL
+638 VLEVLDHMRRKGEL
-652 GDKIINKLSHTKKS
+652 GDRMIARLGLSQGLK
-666 IDLNAIMTIFNQEFN
+666 
-681 EEENSSQK
+681 

>member
-1 MKTFIQ
+1 MK

-21 RCDDWSLVTVTE
+21 RCENWSEVTVAE
-33 DFDPKYVRNVNF
+33 DFNPKYVRNVNF
-45 SGQIRIGSFNK
+45 SGQVRLGSFKK

-62 GICKHS
+62 GIRKHS

-77 VIVGDDCMI
+77 VIVGDDCMV

-111 TYGDSSFGN
+111 TYGETSFGN

-133 EVAIHDHLSSHEA
+133 EVAIHEHLSSHEA

-151 YRHDAKLIGILGQ
+151 YRHDQKLIDSINE
-164 LVDEYV
+164 LVSKYV
-170 ASVTSGVGVIGRN
+170 ESSKSTFGVIGKN
-183 VEIMDAMH
+183 VEILDAMH
-191 IVNVKIGDATKIKG
+191 IVNVKIGDSAKIKG
-205 TSRLRNGTIMSCPE
+205 ASRLRNGSIVSCEE
-219 APVHIGMNVI
+219 APVNIGMNVI

-234 VQSGSSITDG
+234 VESGSSITDG
-244 VSLSKCFVGQACCLG
+244 VTLTRCFVGQACVLG

-340 VLFPAKIGAFSLV
+340 VLYPAKIGAFSLV
-353 MGRHVNNPDTTDL
+353 MGRHVNNPDTSNL

-380 VPGVNLKSVGTIRD
+380 IPGVNLKSVGTVRD
-394 VKKWPSRDK
+394 VRKWPSRDRRK
-403 RTDPHKLDYIN
+403 DPHRLDHIN

-426 FAGVELLEKLR
+426 FEGIRILEMLK
-437 EASGNKA
+437 EASGNRA
-444 DNYYYKKSIIRNSA
+444 DNYYYKKSIIRNAS
-458 LHKGI
+458 LHKGLK
-463 RYYQTGIVKFLGNSF
+463 YYQTGIIKFLGNSF
-478 ISRIENSSLNSDESL
+478 ITRIQDADVSSDEGLRQAL
-493 RRALRKDTEVG
+493 RRDNPVG
-504 SGNWLDISGLI
+504 AGHWLDISGLI
-515 CPASEVERLCRDI
+515 CPASEIEKLCDDLTEGKVRDI
-528 SDGVITQ
+528 VE
-535 ISQLGERFEEI
+535 LGSRFGQI
-546 ASNYYR
+546 ASDYYS
-552 YEWTWAYDAIERYFG
+552 YEWTWAYDAIEKFWG
-567 YNLSTITRAQAISLV
+567 YDLANITRSQAIDLIS
-582 KQWKSAVVSLDKLI
+582 QWKNAVISLDKLI
-596 YEDAGKEFELTSMTG
+596 YDDAGKEFELTSMTG
-611 FGADGDKS
+611 FGVDGDKV
-619 RRNEDFAAVRG
+619 RRDADFTAVRG
-630 GGFEQNPF
+630 GGFNENPF
-638 VQEVQDHIRRKSEL
+638 VLEVLDHMRRKGEL
-652 GDKIINKLSHTKKS
+652 GDRMIARLGRKK
-666 IDLNAIMTIFNQEFN
+666 
-681 EEENSSQK
+681 

>member
-1 MKTFIQ
+1 MK

-21 RCDDWSLVTVTE
+21 RCENWSEVTVAE
-33 DFDPKYVRNVNF
+33 DFNPKYVRNVNF
-45 SGQIRIGSFNK
+45 SGQVRLGSFNK

-62 GICKHS
+62 GIRKHS

-77 VIVGDDCMI
+77 VIVGDDCMV

-111 TYGDSSFGN
+111 TYGETSFGN

-133 EVAIHDHLSSHEA
+133 EVAIHEHLSSHEA

-151 YRHDAKLIGILGQ
+151 YRHDQKLIDSINE
-164 LVDEYV
+164 LVSEYV
-170 ASVTSGVGVIGRN
+170 ESSKSTFGVIGKN
-183 VEIMDAMH
+183 VEILDAMH
-191 IVNVKIGDATKIKG
+191 IVNVKIGDSAKIKG
-205 TSRLRNGTIMSCPE
+205 ASRLRNGSIVSCEE
-219 APVHIGMNVI
+219 APVNIGMNVI

-234 VQSGSSITDG
+234 VESGSSITDG
-244 VSLSKCFVGQACCLG
+244 VTLTRCFVGQACVLG

-340 VLFPAKIGAFSLV
+340 VLYPAKIGAFSLV
-353 MGRHVNNPDTTDL
+353 MGRHVNNPDTSNL

-380 VPGVNLKSVGTIRD
+380 IPGVNLKSVGTVRD
-394 VKKWPSRDK
+394 VRKWPSRDRRK
-403 RTDPHKLDYIN
+403 DPHRLDHIN

-426 FAGVELLEKLR
+426 FEGIRILEMLK
-437 EASGNKA
+437 EASGNRA
-444 DNYYYKKSIIRNSA
+444 DNYYYKKSIIRNAS
-458 LHKGI
+458 LHKGLK
-463 RYYQTGIVKFLGNSF
+463 YYQTGIIKFLGNSF
-478 ISRIENSSLNSDESL
+478 ITRIQDADVSSDEGL
-493 RRALRKDTEVG
+493 RRALRRDNPVG
-504 SGNWLDISGLI
+504 AGHWLDISGLI
-515 CPASEVERLCRDI
+515 CPASEIEKLCDDLTEGKVRDLVE
-528 SDGVITQ
+528 
-535 ISQLGERFEEI
+535 LGSRFGQI
-546 ASNYYR
+546 ASDYYS
-552 YEWTWAYDAIERYFG
+552 YEWTWAYDAIEKFWG
-567 YNLSTITRAQAISLV
+567 YDLANITRSQAIDLIS
-582 KQWKSAVVSLDKLI
+582 QWKNAVISLDKLI
-596 YEDAGKEFELTSMTG
+596 YDDAGKEFELTSMTG
-611 FGADGDKS
+611 FGVDGDKV
-619 RRNEDFAAVRG
+619 RRDADFTAVRG
-630 GGFEQNPF
+630 GGFNENPF
-638 VQEVQDHIRRKSEL
+638 VLEVLDHMRRKGEL
-652 GDKIINKLSHTKKS
+652 GDRMIARLGRKK
-666 IDLNAIMTIFNQEFN
+666 
-681 EEENSSQK
+681 

>member
-1 MKTFIQ
+1 MK

-21 RCDDWSLVTVTE
+21 RCENWSEVTVAE
-33 DFDPKYVRNVNF
+33 DFNPKYVRNVNF
-45 SGQIRIGSFNK
+45 SGQIRLGSFNK

-62 GICKHS
+62 GIRKHS

-77 VIVGDDCMI
+77 VIVGDDCMV

-111 TYGDSSFGN
+111 TYGETSFGN

-133 EVAIHDHLSSHEA
+133 EVAIHEHLSSHEA

-151 YRHDAKLIGILGQ
+151 YRHDQKLIESINE
-164 LVDEYV
+164 LVSEYV
-170 ASVTSGVGVIGRN
+170 ESSKSTFGVIGKN
-183 VEIMDAMH
+183 VEILDAMH
-191 IVNVKIGDATKIKG
+191 IVNVKIGDSAKIKG
-205 TSRLRNGTIMSCPE
+205 ASRLRNGSIVSCEE
-219 APVHIGMNVI
+219 APVNIGMNVI

-234 VQSGSSITDG
+234 VESGSSITDG
-244 VSLSKCFVGQACCLG
+244 VTLTRCFVGQACVLG

-340 VLFPAKIGAFSLV
+340 VLYPAKIGAFSLV
-353 MGRHVNNPDTTDL
+353 MGRHVNNPDTSNL

-380 VPGVNLKSVGTIRD
+380 IPGVNLKSVGTVRD
-394 VKKWPSRDK
+394 VRKWPSRDRRK
-403 RTDPHKLDYIN
+403 DPHRLDHIN

-426 FAGVELLEKLR
+426 FEGIRILEMLK
-437 EASGNKA
+437 EASGNRA
-444 DNYYYKKSIIRNSA
+444 DNYYYKKSIIRNAS
-458 LHKGI
+458 LHKGLK
-463 RYYQTGIVKFLGNSF
+463 YYQTGIIKFLGNSF
-478 ISRIENSSLNSDESL
+478 ITRIQDADVSSDEGL
-493 RRALRKDTEVG
+493 RRALRRDNPVG
-504 SGNWLDISGLI
+504 AGHWLDISGLI
-515 CPASEVERLCRDI
+515 CPASEIEKLCDDLTEGKVRDI
-528 SDGVITQ
+528 VE
-535 ISQLGERFEEI
+535 LGSRFGQI
-546 ASNYYR
+546 ASDYYS
-552 YEWTWAYDAIERYFG
+552 YEWTWAYDAIEKFWG
-567 YNLSTITRAQAISLV
+567 YDLANITRSQAIDLIS
-582 KQWKSAVVSLDKLI
+582 QWKNAVISLDKLI
-596 YEDAGKEFELTSMTG
+596 YDDAGKEFELTSMTG
-611 FGADGDKS
+611 FGVDGDKV
-619 RRNEDFAAVRG
+619 RRDADFTAVRG
-630 GGFEQNPF
+630 GGFNENPF
-638 VQEVQDHIRRKSEL
+638 VLEVLDHMRRKGEL
-652 GDKIINKLSHTKKS
+652 GDRMIARLGRKK
-666 IDLNAIMTIFNQEFN
+666 
-681 EEENSSQK
+681 

>member
-1 MKTFIQ
+1 MKTFLR

-21 RCDDWSLVTVTE
+21 RCENWSEVTVAE
-33 DFDPKYVRNVNF
+33 DFNPKYVRNVNF
-45 SGQIRIGSFNK
+45 SGQVRLGSFNK
-56 IFTLAG
+56 TFTLAG
-62 GICKHS
+62 GIRKHS

-77 VIVGDDCMI
+77 VIVGDDCMV

-111 TYGDSSFGN
+111 TYGETSFGN

-133 EVAIHDHLSSHEA
+133 EVAIHEHLSSHEA

-151 YRHDAKLIGILGQ
+151 YRHDQ
-164 LVDEYV
+164 RLVDSLNALVSKYV
-170 ASVTSGVGVIGRN
+170 ESSTSTVGVIGKN

-191 IVNVKIGDATKIKG
+191 IVNVKIGDCARIKG
-205 TSRLRNGTIMSCPE
+205 ASRLRNGSIVSCAE
-219 APVHIGMNVI
+219 APVNIGMNVI

-234 VQSGSSITDG
+234 IESGSSITDG
-244 VSLSKCFVGQACCLG
+244 VTLTRCFVGQACILG

-340 VLFPAKIGAFSLV
+340 VLYPAKIGAFSLV
-353 MGRHVNNPDTTDL
+353 MGRHVNNPDTSDL

-380 VPGVNLKSVGTIRD
+380 IPGVNLKSVGTIRD
-394 VKKWPSRDK
+394 VKKWPSRD
-403 RTDPHKLDYIN
+403 RRQDPHRLDHIN

-426 FAGVELLEKLR
+426 FDGISILEKLK
-437 EASGNKA
+437 EASGNRA
-444 DNYYYKKSIIRNSA
+444 DNYYYKKSIIRNAS
-458 LHKGI
+458 LHKGLK
-463 RYYQTGIVKFLGNSF
+463 YYQTGIIKFLGNSF
-478 ISRIENSSLNSDESL
+478 ITRIQDADVSSDAAL
-493 RRALRKDTEVG
+493 RRALRRDNP
-504 SGNWLDISGLI
+504 SGAGHWLDISGLI
-515 CPASEVERLCRDI
+515 CPASEIEKLCDDLTEGKVRDVVE
-528 SDGVITQ
+528 
-535 ISQLGERFEEI
+535 LGSRFGRI
-546 ASNYYR
+546 ASDYYSF
-552 YEWTWAYDAIERYFG
+552 EWTWAYDAIEKFWG
-567 YNLSTITRAQAISLV
+567 YDLAQITRSQAIDLIR
-582 KQWKSAVVSLDKLI
+582 QWKNAVISLDKLI
-596 YEDAGKEFELTSMTG
+596 YDDAGKEFELTSMTG
-611 FGADGDKS
+611 FGVDGDKV
-619 RRNEDFAAVRG
+619 RRDADFTAVRG
-630 GGFEQNPF
+630 GGFNENPF
-638 VQEVQDHIRRKSEL
+638 VLEVLDHIRRKGEL
-652 GDKIINKLSHTKKS
+652 GDRMIAKLGSK
-666 IDLNAIMTIFNQEFN
+666 
-681 EEENSSQK
+681 

>member
-1 MKTFIQ
+1 MK

-21 RCDDWSLVTVTE
+21 RCENWSEVTVAE
-33 DFDPKYVRNVNF
+33 DFNPKYVRNVNF
-45 SGQIRIGSFNK
+45 SGQVRLGSFNK

-62 GICKHS
+62 GIRKHS

-77 VIVGDDCMI
+77 VIVGDDCMV

-111 TYGDSSFGN
+111 TYGETSFGN

-133 EVAIHDHLSSHEA
+133 EVAIHEHLSSHEA

-151 YRHDAKLIGILGQ
+151 YRHDQKLIDSINE
-164 LVDEYV
+164 LVSKYV
-170 ASVTSGVGVIGRN
+170 ESSKSTFGVIGKN
-183 VEIMDAMH
+183 VEILDAMH
-191 IVNVKIGDATKIKG
+191 IVNVKIGDSAKIKG
-205 TSRLRNGTIMSCPE
+205 ASRLRNGSIVSCEE
-219 APVHIGMNVI
+219 APVNIGMNVI

-234 VQSGSSITDG
+234 VESGSSITDG
-244 VSLSKCFVGQACCLG
+244 VTLTRCFVGQACVLG

-340 VLFPAKIGAFSLV
+340 VLYPAKIGAFSLV
-353 MGRHVNNPDTTDL
+353 MGRHVNNPDTSNL
-366 PFSYLIEQQGVTYI
+366 PFYYLIEQQGVTYI
-380 VPGVNLKSVGTIRD
+380 IPGVNLKSVGTVRD
-394 VKKWPSRDK
+394 VRKWPSRDRRK
-403 RTDPHKLDYIN
+403 DPHRLDHIN

-426 FAGVELLEKLR
+426 FEGIRILEMLK
-437 EASGNKA
+437 EASGNRA
-444 DNYYYKKSIIRNSA
+444 DNYYYKKSIIRNAS
-458 LHKGI
+458 LHKGLK
-463 RYYQTGIVKFLGNSF
+463 YYQTGIIKFLGNSF
-478 ISRIENSSLNSDESL
+478 ITRIQDADVSSDEGL
-493 RRALRKDTEVG
+493 RRALRRDNPVG
-504 SGNWLDISGLI
+504 AGHWLDISGLI
-515 CPASEVERLCRDI
+515 CPASEIEKLCDDLTEGKVRDLVE
-528 SDGVITQ
+528 
-535 ISQLGERFEEI
+535 LGSRFGQI
-546 ASNYYR
+546 ASDYYS
-552 YEWTWAYDAIERYFG
+552 YEWTWAYDAIEKFWG
-567 YNLSTITRAQAISLV
+567 YDLANITRSQAIDLIS
-582 KQWKSAVVSLDKLI
+582 QWKNAVISLDKLI
-596 YEDAGKEFELTSMTG
+596 YDDAGKEFELTSMTG
-611 FGADGDKS
+611 FGVDGDKV
-619 RRNEDFAAVRG
+619 RRDADFTAVRG
-630 GGFEQNPF
+630 GGFNENPF
-638 VQEVQDHIRRKSEL
+638 VLEVLDHMRRKGEL
-652 GDKIINKLSHTKKS
+652 GDRMIARLGRKK
-666 IDLNAIMTIFNQEFN
+666 
-681 EEENSSQK
+681 

>member
-1 MKTFIQ
+1 MK

-21 RCDDWSLVTVTE
+21 RCENWSEVTVAE
-33 DFDPKYVRNVNF
+33 DFNPKYVRNVNF
-45 SGQIRIGSFNK
+45 SGQVRLGSFNK

-62 GICKHS
+62 GIRKHS

-77 VIVGDDCMI
+77 VIVGDDCMV

-111 TYGDSSFGN
+111 TYGETSFGN

-133 EVAIHDHLSSHEA
+133 EVAIHEHLSSHEA

-151 YRHDAKLIGILGQ
+151 YRHDQKLIDSINE
-164 LVDEYV
+164 LVSEYV
-170 ASVTSGVGVIGRN
+170 ESSKSTFGVIGKN
-183 VEIMDAMH
+183 VEILDAMH
-191 IVNVKIGDATKIKG
+191 IVNVKIGDSAKIKG
-205 TSRLRNGTIMSCPE
+205 ASRLRNGSIVSCEE
-219 APVHIGMNVI
+219 APVNIGMNVI

-234 VQSGSSITDG
+234 VESGSSITDG
-244 VSLSKCFVGQACCLG
+244 VTLTRCFVGQACVLG

-340 VLFPAKIGAFSLV
+340 VLYPAKIGAFSLV
-353 MGRHVNNPDTTDL
+353 MGRHVNNPDTSNL

-380 VPGVNLKSVGTIRD
+380 IPGVNLKSVGTVRD
-394 VKKWPSRDK
+394 VRKWPSRDRRK
-403 RTDPHKLDYIN
+403 DPHRLDHIN

-426 FAGVELLEKLR
+426 FDGMKILEMLK
-437 EASGNKA
+437 EASGNRA
-444 DNYYYKKSIIRNSA
+444 DNYYYKKSIIRNAS
-458 LHKGI
+458 LHKGLK
-463 RYYQTGIVKFLGNSF
+463 YYQTGIIKFLGNSF
-478 ISRIENSSLNSDESL
+478 ITRIQDADVSSDEGL
-493 RRALRKDTEVG
+493 RRALRRDNPVG
-504 SGNWLDISGLI
+504 AGHWLDISGLI
-515 CPASEVERLCRDI
+515 CPASEIEKLCDDLTEGKVRDI
-528 SDGVITQ
+528 VE
-535 ISQLGERFEEI
+535 LGSRFGQI
-546 ASNYYR
+546 ASDYYS
-552 YEWTWAYDAIERYFG
+552 YEWTWAYDAIEKFWG
-567 YNLSTITRAQAISLV
+567 YDLANITRSQAIDLIS
-582 KQWKSAVVSLDKLI
+582 QWKNAVISLDKLI
-596 YEDAGKEFELTSMTG
+596 YDDAGKEFELTSMTG
-611 FGADGDKS
+611 FGVDGDKV
-619 RRNEDFAAVRG
+619 RRDADFTAVRG
-630 GGFEQNPF
+630 GGFNENPF
-638 VQEVQDHIRRKSEL
+638 VLEVLDHMRRKGEL
-652 GDKIINKLSHTKKS
+652 GDRMIARLGRKK
-666 IDLNAIMTIFNQEFN
+666 
-681 EEENSSQK
+681 

>member
-1 MKTFIQ
+1 MKTFLR

-21 RCDDWSLVTVTE
+21 RCENWSEVTVAE
-33 DFDPKYVRNVNF
+33 DFNPKYVRNVNF
-45 SGQIRIGSFNK
+45 SGQVRLGSFNK

-62 GICKHS
+62 GIRKHS

-77 VIVGDDCMI
+77 VIVGDDCMV

-94 NYIIGD
+94 NYIIGN

-111 TYGDSSFGN
+111 TYGETSFGN

-133 EVAIHDHLSSHEA
+133 EVAIHEHLSSHEA

-151 YRHDAKLIGILGQ
+151 YRHDQKLIDSINE
-164 LVDEYV
+164 LVSKYV
-170 ASVTSGVGVIGRN
+170 ESSKSTFGVIGKN
-183 VEIMDAMH
+183 VEILDAMH
-191 IVNVKIGDATKIKG
+191 IVNVKIGDSAKIKG
-205 TSRLRNGTIMSCPE
+205 ASRLRNGSIVSCEE
-219 APVHIGMNVI
+219 APVNIGMNVI

-234 VQSGSSITDG
+234 VESGSSITDG
-244 VSLSKCFVGQACCLG
+244 VTLTRCFVGQACVLG

-340 VLFPAKIGAFSLV
+340 VLYPAKIGAFSLV
-353 MGRHVNNPDTTDL
+353 MGRHVNNPDTSSL

-380 VPGVNLKSVGTIRD
+380 IPGVNLKSVGTVRD
-394 VKKWPSRDK
+394 VRKWPSRDRRK
-403 RTDPHKLDYIN
+403 DPHRLDHIN

-426 FAGVELLEKLR
+426 FEGIRILEMLK
-437 EASGNKA
+437 EASGNRA
-444 DNYYYKKSIIRNSA
+444 DNYYYKKSIIRNAS
-458 LHKGI
+458 LHKGLK
-463 RYYQTGIVKFLGNSF
+463 YYQTGIIKFLGNSF
-478 ISRIENSSLNSDESL
+478 ITRIQDADVSSDEGL
-493 RRALRKDTEVG
+493 RRALRRDNPVG
-504 SGNWLDISGLI
+504 AGHWLDISGLI
-515 CPASEVERLCRDI
+515 CPASEIEKLCDDLTEGKVRDI
-528 SDGVITQ
+528 VE
-535 ISQLGERFEEI
+535 LGSRFGQI
-546 ASNYYR
+546 ASDYYS
-552 YEWTWAYDAIERYFG
+552 YEWTWAYDAIEKFWG
-567 YNLSTITRAQAISLV
+567 YDLANITRSQAIDLIS
-582 KQWKSAVVSLDKLI
+582 QWKNAVISLDKLI
-596 YEDAGKEFELTSMTG
+596 YDDAGKEFELTSMTG
-611 FGADGDKS
+611 FGVDGDKV
-619 RRNEDFAAVRG
+619 RRDADFTAVRG
-630 GGFEQNPF
+630 GGFNENPF
-638 VQEVQDHIRRKSEL
+638 VLEVLDHMRRKGEL
-652 GDKIINKLSHTKKS
+652 GDRMIARLGRKK
-666 IDLNAIMTIFNQEFN
+666 
-681 EEENSSQK
+681 

>member
-1 MKTFIQ
+1 MK

-21 RCDDWSLVTVTE
+21 RCENWSEVTVAE
-33 DFDPKYVRNVNF
+33 DFNPKYVRNVNF
-45 SGQIRIGSFNK
+45 SGQVRLGSFNK

-62 GICKHS
+62 GIRKHS

-77 VIVGDDCMI
+77 VIVGDDCMV

-111 TYGDSSFGN
+111 TYGETSFGN

-133 EVAIHDHLSSHEA
+133 EVAIHEHLSSHEA

-151 YRHDAKLIGILGQ
+151 YRHDQKLIDSINELGS
-164 LVDEYV
+164 EYV
-170 ASVTSGVGVIGRN
+170 ESSKSTFGVIGKD
-183 VEIMDAMH
+183 VEILDAMH
-191 IVNVKIGDATKIKG
+191 IVNVKIGDSAKIKG
-205 TSRLRNGTIMSCPE
+205 ASRLRNGSIVSCEE
-219 APVHIGMNVI
+219 APVNIGMNVI

-234 VQSGSSITDG
+234 VESGSSITDG
-244 VSLSKCFVGQACCLG
+244 VTLTRCFVGQACVLG

-340 VLFPAKIGAFSLV
+340 VLYPAKIGAFSLV
-353 MGRHVNNPDTTDL
+353 MGRHVNNPDTSNL

-380 VPGVNLKSVGTIRD
+380 IPGVNLKSVGTVRD
-394 VKKWPSRDK
+394 VRKWPSRDRRK
-403 RTDPHKLDYIN
+403 DPHRLDHIN

-426 FAGVELLEKLR
+426 FEGIRILEMLK
-437 EASGNKA
+437 EASGNRA
-444 DNYYYKKSIIRNSA
+444 DNYYYKKSIIRNAS
-458 LHKGI
+458 LHKGLK
-463 RYYQTGIVKFLGNSF
+463 YYQTGIIKFLGNSF
-478 ISRIENSSLNSDESL
+478 ITRIQDADVSSDEGL
-493 RRALRKDTEVG
+493 RRALLRDNPVG
-504 SGNWLDISGLI
+504 AGHWLDISGLI
-515 CPASEVERLCRDI
+515 CPASEIEKLCDDLTEGKVSDIVE
-528 SDGVITQ
+528 
-535 ISQLGERFEEI
+535 LGSRFGQI
-546 ASNYYR
+546 ASDYYS
-552 YEWTWAYDAIERYFG
+552 YEWTWAYDAIEKFWG
-567 YNLSTITRAQAISLV
+567 YDLANITRSQAIDLIS
-582 KQWKSAVVSLDKLI
+582 QWKNAVISLDKLI
-596 YEDAGKEFELTSMTG
+596 YDDAGKEFELTSMTG
-611 FGADGDKS
+611 FGVDGDKV
-619 RRNEDFAAVRG
+619 RRDADFTAVRG
-630 GGFEQNPF
+630 GGFNENPF
-638 VQEVQDHIRRKSEL
+638 VLEVLDHMHRKGEL
-652 GDKIINKLSHTKKS
+652 GDRMIARLGRKN
-666 IDLNAIMTIFNQEFN
+666 
-681 EEENSSQK
+681 

>member
-1 MKTFIQ
+1 MK

-21 RCDDWSLVTVTE
+21 RCENWSEVTVAE
-33 DFDPKYVRNVNF
+33 DFNPKYVRNVNF
-45 SGQIRIGSFNK
+45 SGQVRLGSFNK

-62 GICKHS
+62 GIRKHS

-77 VIVGDDCMI
+77 VIVGDDCMV

-94 NYIIGD
+94 NYIIGN

-111 TYGDSSFGN
+111 TYGETSFGN

-133 EVAIHDHLSSHEA
+133 EVAIHEHLSSHEA

-151 YRHDAKLIGILGQ
+151 YRHDQKLIDSINE
-164 LVDEYV
+164 LVSKYV
-170 ASVTSGVGVIGRN
+170 ESSKSTFGVIGKN
-183 VEIMDAMH
+183 VEILDAMH
-191 IVNVKIGDATKIKG
+191 IVNVKIGDSAKIKG
-205 TSRLRNGTIMSCPE
+205 ASRLRNGSIVSCEE
-219 APVHIGMNVI
+219 APVNIGMNVI

-234 VQSGSSITDG
+234 VESGSSITDG
-244 VSLSKCFVGQACCLG
+244 VTLTRCFVGQACVLG

-340 VLFPAKIGAFSLV
+340 VLYPAKIGAFSLV
-353 MGRHVNNPDTTDL
+353 MGRHVNNPDTSSL

-380 VPGVNLKSVGTIRD
+380 IPGVNLKSVGTVRD
-394 VKKWPSRDK
+394 VRKWPSRDRRK
-403 RTDPHKLDYIN
+403 DPHRLDHIN

-426 FAGVELLEKLR
+426 FEGIRILEMLK
-437 EASGNKA
+437 EASGNRA
-444 DNYYYKKSIIRNSA
+444 DNYYYKKSIIRNAS
-458 LHKGI
+458 LHKGLK
-463 RYYQTGIVKFLGNSF
+463 YYQTGIIKFLGNSF
-478 ISRIENSSLNSDESL
+478 ITRIQDADVSSDEGL
-493 RRALRKDTEVG
+493 RRALRRDNPVG
-504 SGNWLDISGLI
+504 AGHWLDISGLI
-515 CPASEVERLCRDI
+515 CPASEIEKLCDDLTEGKVCDIVE
-528 SDGVITQ
+528 
-535 ISQLGERFEEI
+535 LGSRFGQI
-546 ASNYYR
+546 ASDYYS
-552 YEWTWAYDAIERYFG
+552 YEWTWAYDAIEKFWG
-567 YNLSTITRAQAISLV
+567 YDLANITRSQAIDLIS
-582 KQWKSAVVSLDKLI
+582 QWKNAVISLDKLI
-596 YEDAGKEFELTSMTG
+596 YDDAGKEFELTSMTG
-611 FGADGDKS
+611 FGVDGDKV
-619 RRNEDFAAVRG
+619 RRDADFTAVRG
-630 GGFEQNPF
+630 GGFNENPF
-638 VQEVQDHIRRKSEL
+638 VLEVLDHMRRKGEL
-652 GDKIINKLSHTKKS
+652 GDRMIARLGRKK
-666 IDLNAIMTIFNQEFN
+666 
-681 EEENSSQK
+681 

>member
-1 MKTFIQ
+1 MKTYLN

-21 RCDDWSLVTVTE
+21 RCENWSEVTVAE
-33 DFDPKYVRNVNF
+33 DFNPKYVRNVNF
-45 SGQIRIGSFNK
+45 SGQIRLGSFNK

-62 GICKHS
+62 GIKKHS

-77 VIVGDDCMI
+77 VVVGDDCMI

-111 TYGDSSFGN
+111 TYGETSFGN

-133 EVAIHDHLSSHEA
+133 EVAIHEHLSSHEA

-151 YRHDAKLIGILGQ
+151 YRPDQKLIESLND
-164 LVDEYV
+164 LVSKYV
-170 ASVTSGVGVIGRN
+170 ESSKSSFGVIGKD
-183 VEIMDAMH
+183 VEILDAMH
-191 IVNVKIGDATKIKG
+191 IVNVKIGDNARIKG
-205 TSRLRNGTIMSCPE
+205 ASRLRNGSIVSCAE
-219 APVHIGMNVI
+219 APVYIGMNVI

-234 VQSGSSITDG
+234 VESGSSITDG
-244 VSLSKCFVGQACCLG
+244 VSLTRCFVGQACILG

-330 RGAKTTSDSY
+330 RAAKTTSDSY
-340 VLFPAKIGAFSLV
+340 VLYPAKIGAFSLV
-353 MGRHVNNPDTTDL
+353 MGRHVNNPDTSDL

-380 VPGVNLKSVGTIRD
+380 IPGVNLKSVGTIRD

-403 RTDPHKLDYIN
+403 RKDPHRLDHIN

-426 FAGVELLEKLR
+426 FDGIEILEKLK
-437 EASGNKA
+437 EASGNRA
-444 DNYYYKKSIIRNSA
+444 DNYYYKKSIIRNAS
-458 LHKGI
+458 LHKGLK
-463 RYYQTGIVKFLGNSF
+463 YYQTGIIKFLGNSF
-478 ISRIENSSLNSDESL
+478 ISRIQDADLSSDEGL
-493 RRALRKDTEVG
+493 RRALRRDNPVG
-504 SGNWLDISGLI
+504 AGHWLDISGLI
-515 CPASEVERLCRDI
+515 CPASEIERLCDDLAEGKVRDL
-528 SDGVITQ
+528 VE
-535 ISQLGERFEEI
+535 LGSRFGQI
-546 ASNYYR
+546 ASNYYS
-552 YEWTWAYDAIERYFG
+552 YEWTWAYDAIEKFWG
-567 YNLSTITRAQAISLV
+567 YDLATITRSQAIDLIS
-582 KQWKSAVVSLDKLI
+582 QWKNAVISLDKLI
-596 YEDAGKEFELTSMTG
+596 YDDAGKEFELSSMTG
-611 FGADGDKS
+611 FGVDGDKV
-619 RRNEDFAAVRG
+619 RRDADFTAVRG
-630 GGFEQNPF
+630 GGFNENPF
-638 VQEVQDHIRRKSEL
+638 VLEVLDHMRRKGEL
-652 GDKIINKLSHTKKS
+652 GDRMIARLGLSQGLK
-666 IDLNAIMTIFNQEFN
+666 
-681 EEENSSQK
+681 

>member
-1 MKTFIQ
+1 MKTYLK

-21 RCDDWSLVTVTE
+21 RCENWSEVTVAE
-33 DFDPKYVRNVNF
+33 DFNPKYVRNVNF
-45 SGQIRIGSFNK
+45 SGQIRLGSFNK

-62 GICKHS
+62 GIRKHS

-77 VIVGDDCMI
+77 VIVGDDCMV

-111 TYGDSSFGN
+111 TYGETSFGN

-133 EVAIHDHLSSHEA
+133 EVAIHEHLSSHEA

-151 YRHDAKLIGILGQ
+151 YRHDQKLIDSINE
-164 LVDEYV
+164 LVSKYV
-170 ASVTSGVGVIGRN
+170 ESSKSTFGVIGKN
-183 VEIMDAMH
+183 VEILDAMH
-191 IVNVKIGDATKIKG
+191 IVNVKIGDSAKIKG
-205 TSRLRNGTIMSCPE
+205 ASRLRNGSIVSCEE
-219 APVHIGMNVI
+219 APVNIGMNVI

-234 VQSGSSITDG
+234 VESGSSLTDG
-244 VSLSKCFVGQACCLG
+244 ATLTRCFVGQACVLG

-340 VLFPAKIGAFSLV
+340 VLYPAKIGAFSLV
-353 MGRHVNNPDTTDL
+353 MGRHVNNPDTSNL

-380 VPGVNLKSVGTIRD
+380 IPGVNLKSVGTVRD
-394 VKKWPSRDK
+394 VRKWPSRDRRK
-403 RTDPHKLDYIN
+403 DPHRLDHIN

-426 FAGVELLEKLR
+426 FEGIRILEMLK
-437 EASGNKA
+437 EASGNRA
-444 DNYYYKKSIIRNSA
+444 DNYYYKKSIIRNAS
-458 LHKGI
+458 LHKGLK
-463 RYYQTGIVKFLGNSF
+463 YYQTGIIKFLGNSF
-478 ISRIENSSLNSDESL
+478 ITRIQDADVSSDEGL
-493 RRALRKDTEVG
+493 RRALRRDNPVG
-504 SGNWLDISGLI
+504 AGHWLDISGLI
-515 CPASEVERLCRDI
+515 CPASEIEKVCDDLTEGKVRDI
-528 SDGVITQ
+528 VE
-535 ISQLGERFEEI
+535 LGSRFGQI
-546 ASNYYR
+546 ASDYYS
-552 YEWTWAYDAIERYFG
+552 YEWTWAYDAIEKFWG
-567 YNLSTITRAQAISLV
+567 YDLANITRSQAIDLIS
-582 KQWKSAVVSLDKLI
+582 QWKNAVISLDKLI
-596 YEDAGKEFELTSMTG
+596 YDDAGKEFELTSMTG
-611 FGADGDKS
+611 FGVDGDKV
-619 RRNEDFAAVRG
+619 RRDADFTAVRG
-630 GGFEQNPF
+630 GGFNENPF
-638 VQEVQDHIRRKSEL
+638 VLEVLDHMRRKGEL
-652 GDKIINKLSHTKKS
+652 GDRMIARLGRKK
-666 IDLNAIMTIFNQEFN
+666 
-681 EEENSSQK
+681 

>member
-1 MKTFIQ
+1 MK

-21 RCDDWSLVTVTE
+21 RCENWSEVTVAE
-33 DFDPKYVRNVNF
+33 DFNPKYVRNVNF
-45 SGQIRIGSFNK
+45 SGQVRLGSFNK

-62 GICKHS
+62 GIMKHS

-77 VIVGDDCMI
+77 VIVGDDCMV

-111 TYGDSSFGN
+111 TYGETSFGN

-133 EVAIHDHLSSHEA
+133 EVAIHEHLSSHEA

-151 YRHDAKLIGILGQ
+151 YRHDQKLIDSINE
-164 LVDEYV
+164 LVSKYV
-170 ASVTSGVGVIGRN
+170 ESSKSTFGVIGKN
-183 VEIMDAMH
+183 VEILDAMH
-191 IVNVKIGDATKIKG
+191 IVNVKIGDSAKIKG
-205 TSRLRNGTIMSCPE
+205 ASRLRNGSIVSCEE
-219 APVHIGMNVI
+219 APVNIGMNVI

-234 VQSGSSITDG
+234 VESGSSITDG
-244 VSLSKCFVGQACCLG
+244 VTLTRCFVGQACVLG

-340 VLFPAKIGAFSLV
+340 VLYPAKIGAFSLV
-353 MGRHVNNPDTTDL
+353 MGRHVNNPDTSNL

-380 VPGVNLKSVGTIRD
+380 IPGVNLKSVGTVRD
-394 VKKWPSRDK
+394 VRKWPSRDRRK
-403 RTDPHKLDYIN
+403 DPHRLDHIN

-426 FAGVELLEKLR
+426 FEGIRILEMLK
-437 EASGNKA
+437 EASGNRA
-444 DNYYYKKSIIRNSA
+444 DNYYYKKSIIRNAS
-458 LHKGI
+458 LHKGLK
-463 RYYQTGIVKFLGNSF
+463 YYQTGIIKFLGNSF
-478 ISRIENSSLNSDESL
+478 ITRIQDADVSSDEGLRQAL
-493 RRALRKDTEVG
+493 RRDNPVG
-504 SGNWLDISGLI
+504 AGHWLDISGLI
-515 CPASEVERLCRDI
+515 CPASEIEKLCDDLTEGKVRDI
-528 SDGVITQ
+528 VE
-535 ISQLGERFEEI
+535 LGSRFGQI
-546 ASNYYR
+546 ASDYYS
-552 YEWTWAYDAIERYFG
+552 YEWTWAYDAIEKFWG
-567 YNLSTITRAQAISLV
+567 YDLANITRSQAIDLIS
-582 KQWKSAVVSLDKLI
+582 QWKNAVISLDKLI
-596 YEDAGKEFELTSMTG
+596 YDDAGKEFELTSMTG
-611 FGADGDKS
+611 FGVDGDKV
-619 RRNEDFAAVRG
+619 RRDADFTAVRG
-630 GGFEQNPF
+630 GGFNENPF
-638 VQEVQDHIRRKSEL
+638 VLEVLDHMRRKGEL
-652 GDKIINKLSHTKKS
+652 GDRMIARLGRKK
-666 IDLNAIMTIFNQEFN
+666 
-681 EEENSSQK
+681 

>member
-1 MKTFIQ
+1 MK

-21 RCDDWSLVTVTE
+21 RCENWSEVTVAE
-33 DFDPKYVRNVNF
+33 DFNPKYVRNVNF
-45 SGQIRIGSFNK
+45 SGQVRLGSFNK

-62 GICKHS
+62 GIRKHS

-77 VIVGDDCMI
+77 VIVGDDCMV

-111 TYGDSSFGN
+111 TYGETSFGN

-133 EVAIHDHLSSHEA
+133 EVAIHEHLSSHEA

-151 YRHDAKLIGILGQ
+151 YRHDQKLIDSINE
-164 LVDEYV
+164 LVSEYV
-170 ASVTSGVGVIGRN
+170 ESSKSTFGVIGKN
-183 VEIMDAMH
+183 VEILDAMH
-191 IVNVKIGDATKIKG
+191 IVNVKIGDSAKIKG
-205 TSRLRNGTIMSCPE
+205 ASRLRNGSIVSCEE
-219 APVHIGMNVI
+219 APVNIGMNVI

-234 VQSGSSITDG
+234 VESGSSITDG
-244 VSLSKCFVGQACCLG
+244 VTLTRCFVGQACVLG

-340 VLFPAKIGAFSLV
+340 VLYPAKIGAFSLV
-353 MGRHVNNPDTTDL
+353 MGRHVNNPDTSNL

-380 VPGVNLKSVGTIRD
+380 IPGVNLKSVGTVRD
-394 VKKWPSRDK
+394 VRKWPSRDRRK
-403 RTDPHKLDYIN
+403 DPHRLDHIN

-426 FAGVELLEKLR
+426 FDGIRILEMLK
-437 EASGNKA
+437 EASGNRA
-444 DNYYYKKSIIRNSA
+444 DNYYYKKSIIRNAS
-458 LHKGI
+458 LHKGLK
-463 RYYQTGIVKFLGNSF
+463 YYQTGIIKFLGNSF
-478 ISRIENSSLNSDESL
+478 ITRIQDADVSSDEGL
-493 RRALRKDTEVG
+493 RRALRRDNPVG
-504 SGNWLDISGLI
+504 AGHWLDISGLI
-515 CPASEVERLCRDI
+515 CPASEIEKLCDDLTEGKVRDLVE
-528 SDGVITQ
+528 
-535 ISQLGERFEEI
+535 LGSRFGQI
-546 ASNYYR
+546 ASDYYS
-552 YEWTWAYDAIERYFG
+552 YEWTWAYDAIEKFWG
-567 YNLSTITRAQAISLV
+567 YDLANITRSQAIDLIS
-582 KQWKSAVVSLDKLI
+582 QWKNAVISLDKLI
-596 YEDAGKEFELTSMTG
+596 YDDAGKEFELTSMTG
-611 FGADGDKS
+611 FGVDGDKV
-619 RRNEDFAAVRG
+619 RRDADFTAVRG
-630 GGFEQNPF
+630 GGFNENPF
-638 VQEVQDHIRRKSEL
+638 VLEVLDHMRRKGEL
-652 GDKIINKLSHTKKS
+652 GDRMIARLGRKN
-666 IDLNAIMTIFNQEFN
+666 
-681 EEENSSQK
+681 

>member
-1 MKTFIQ
+1 MKTFLR

-21 RCDDWSLVTVTE
+21 RCENWSEVTVAE

-45 SGQIRIGSFNK
+45 SGQVRLGSFNK
-56 IFTLAG
+56 TFTLAG
-62 GICKHS
+62 GIRKHS

-77 VIVGDDCMI
+77 VIVGDDCMV

-111 TYGDSSFGN
+111 TYGETSFGN

-133 EVAIHDHLSSHEA
+133 EVAIHEHLSSHEA

-151 YRHDAKLIGILGQ
+151 YRHDQ
-164 LVDEYV
+164 RLVDSLNALVSKYV
-170 ASVTSGVGVIGRN
+170 ESSTSTVGVIGKN

-191 IVNVKIGDATKIKG
+191 IVNVKIGDCARIKG
-205 TSRLRNGTIMSCPE
+205 TSRLRNGSIVSCAE
-219 APVHIGMNVI
+219 APVNIGMNVI

-234 VQSGSSITDG
+234 IESGSSITDG
-244 VSLSKCFVGQACCLG
+244 VTLTRCFVGQACILG

-340 VLFPAKIGAFSLV
+340 VLYPAKIGAFSLV
-353 MGRHVNNPDTTDL
+353 MGRHVNNPDTSDL

-380 VPGVNLKSVGTIRD
+380 IPGVNLKSVGTIRD
-394 VKKWPSRDK
+394 VKKWPSRD
-403 RTDPHKLDYIN
+403 RRQDPHRLDHIN

-426 FAGVELLEKLR
+426 FDGISILEKLK
-437 EASGNKA
+437 EASGNRA
-444 DNYYYKKSIIRNSA
+444 DNYYYKKSIIRNAS
-458 LHKGI
+458 LHKGLK
-463 RYYQTGIVKFLGNSF
+463 YYQTGIIKFLGNSF
-478 ISRIENSSLNSDESL
+478 ITRIQDADVSSDAAL
-493 RRALRKDTEVG
+493 RRALRRDNP
-504 SGNWLDISGLI
+504 SGAGHWLDISGLI
-515 CPASEVERLCRDI
+515 CPASEIEKLCDDLTEGKVRDVVELGSRF
-528 SDGVITQ
+528 GQ
-535 ISQLGERFEEI
+535 I
-546 ASNYYR
+546 AADYYSC
-552 YEWTWAYDAIERYFG
+552 EWTWAYDAIEKFWG
-567 YNLSTITRAQAISLV
+567 YDLAQITRSQAIDLIR
-582 KQWKSAVVSLDKLI
+582 QWKNAVISLDKLI
-596 YEDAGKEFELTSMTG
+596 YDDAGKEFELTSMTG
-611 FGADGDKS
+611 FGVDGDKV
-619 RRNEDFAAVRG
+619 RRDADFTAVRG
-630 GGFEQNPF
+630 GGFNENPF
-638 VQEVQDHIRRKSEL
+638 VLEVLDHIRRKGEL
-652 GDKIINKLSHTKKS
+652 GDRMIAKLGSK
-666 IDLNAIMTIFNQEFN
+666 
-681 EEENSSQK
+681 